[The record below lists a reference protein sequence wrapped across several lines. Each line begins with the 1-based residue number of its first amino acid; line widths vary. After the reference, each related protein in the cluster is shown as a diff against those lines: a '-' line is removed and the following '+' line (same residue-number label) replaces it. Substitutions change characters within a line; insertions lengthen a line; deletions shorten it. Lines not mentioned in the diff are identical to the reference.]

1 MAYTALARANV
12 TIELFENEDKYEAV
26 VVSTNGVILQPYDTS
41 TTLIGTVLKN
51 NIDITK
57 NVKNIKWTK
66 WNPTSDNLLEC
77 EDWNKLHTGSSTIT
91 VSKEDVDSKSIFTFE
106 AYDNKDNLLCSAS
119 ISIIDINDLLASTVK
134 PINPYVGQ
142 LWIDDSTDPATL
154 YIWNGYKWVV
164 SGAVGAVVKN
174 LLKNTGF
181 LFNCDKWDIVGDTR
195 LMYTP
200 TTHDY
205 LDHRFLKL
213 NSDELVDSTRGI
225 SQTTTDYIAPKSNYS
240 FQMLYYSKEDSQS
253 YSNNINIEIYS
264 VDSSNNKMQIYSN
277 TITAEEKLKKLFVR
291 FKSLDNTKH
300 FMVKITGENKYRFDF
315 NIAEPCLYNTH
326 NEYPWT
332 IHPSDNGLS
341 LDQETLWN
349 IFSNNNTAQGIFSIK
364 NKLTGQLDYY
374 INATYIGAG
383 KMKAEYLDAYNLRV
397 LRKDDNTTTLE
408 ITDNGDV
415 NLRVNTLIINS
426 ANKTIEDMIS
436 QIYID
441 QSKIEL
447 KIENYKEELS
457 SKITQTAE
465 QIRAEVKDAKEDL
478 ESSITQTATEIRA
491 EVKDIND
498 GLNSTIS
505 QTATEIR
512 AEIKNVNDNLNST
525 ISQTAEQ
532 IRAEVKDV
540 DENLTS
546 AITQTASQ
554 IRAEVS
560 DVDNRLTSS
569 ITQTATNIRSEVSSL
584 DEKLTSNITQTAKE
598 INLKVEDNTKNINSL
613 IGVTADG
620 IYLDS
625 NGSLVNIN
633 GDSVTIKSEN
643 VTVDA
648 SNIHLEGYTTI
659 NKGFSIDKE
668 GNMTANNGVF
678 KGTISGKIPA
688 LEELISGSGNFLVN
702 KNGILEAQEA
712 IIHGSITAGSTITG
726 STIRNTTRTFEID
739 REGNIRGGSININ
752 DKFKVDKL
760 GNMTATS
767 ANIVGNIN
775 AGSVVNGATIYIPGK
790 DDGYAEY
797 IYDITL
803 ENGYM
808 KMANRLTPNDRYL
821 TIRSNELNNSSITEV
836 NDSNNNYKYNIYG
849 SMTLSDRQLTFTEKH
864 YDKYYGDPY
873 NKYDTYTYTSWSTD
887 HFEINDGFVRGKDL
901 ICINDIKH
909 QSDANYEDPDNGD
922 IIYKGESNTF
932 IADHFDKGYNTI
944 GDFSGSGINKG
955 HGVITLGDCVIIY
968 GSTTFENLSPDT
980 SYNKDINFEDI
991 KEYVLSSAPL
1001 SDAPFITT
1009 TVSSYTPSAF
1019 SCSVSDVTKT
1029 GFTLYCN
1036 SLYGSPATIYWMAI
1050 GPCQTNVFAYKIY
1063 ENFTSF
1069 STFTM
1074 VDGAYDPD
1082 TPRVF
1087 Y

>member
-26 VVSTNGVILQPYDTS
+26 VVSTNGIILQPYDTS

-57 NVKNIKWTK
+57 NIKNIKWTK

-106 AYDNKDNLLCSAS
+106 AYDNRDNLLCSAS
-119 ISIIDINDLLASTVK
+119 ISIIDINDLLASTAK
-134 PINPYVGQ
+134 PDNPYVGQ
-142 LWIDDSTDPATL
+142 LWIDDATDPATL
-154 YIWNGYKWVV
+154 YVWNGYKWVV
-164 SGAVGAVVKN
+164 SGAVGAMVKN

-200 TTHDY
+200 TPHDY

-213 NSDELVDSTRGI
+213 NSDELVDSVRGI
-225 SQTTTDYIAPKSNYS
+225 SQTTTDYIVPKSNYS

-253 YSNNINIEIYS
+253 YSNDINIEIYS
-264 VDSSNNKMQIYSN
+264 IDSSYNKTQVYSN
-277 TITAEEKLKKLFVR
+277 TITAEEKLKKLYAR
-291 FKSLDNTKH
+291 FKSLDNTKY
-300 FMVKITGENKYRFDF
+300 FMVKITGENKHRFDF

-332 IHPSDNGLS
+332 THPSDDGINLT
-341 LDQETLWN
+341 QENLWN
-349 IFSNNNTAQGIFSIK
+349 ILSNNNTVKGITSIK
-364 NKLTGQLDYY
+364 NPITGQLDYY
-374 INATYIGAG
+374 INADAINAG
-383 KMKAEYLDAYNLRV
+383 QIKAQYMNMYGLTV
-397 LRKDDNTTTLE
+397 TRKDDPTIKTFEITEDGKVNMTVEELRIGSSNKTLEDYINTEITVDGDSIKTALRNEFNTQFTEINTTIGGVSTRVENLEDDTKTLFD
-408 ITDNGDV
+408 ITDKGVYIEVGSDGSSTLVDV
-415 NLRVNTLIINS
+415 NNNS
-426 ANKTIEDMIS
+426 FNIS
-436 QIYID
+436 T
-441 QSKIEL
+441 
-447 KIENYKEELS
+447 EN
-457 SKITQTAE
+457 
-465 QIRAEVKDAKEDL
+465 
-478 ESSITQTATEIRA
+478 
-491 EVKDIND
+491 
-498 GLNSTIS
+498 
-505 QTATEIR
+505 
-512 AEIKNVNDNLNST
+512 IK
-525 ISQTAEQ
+525 
-532 IRAEVKDV
+532 
-540 DENLTS
+540 
-546 AITQTASQ
+546 
-554 IRAEVS
+554 
-560 DVDNRLTSS
+560 
-569 ITQTATNIRSEVSSL
+569 
-584 DEKLTSNITQTAKE
+584 
-598 INLKVEDNTKNINSL
+598 
-613 IGVTADG
+613 
-620 IYLDS
+620 
-625 NGSLVNIN
+625 
-633 GDSVTIKSEN
+633 
-643 VTVDA
+643 
-648 SNIHLEGYTTI
+648 LEGYTTI
-659 NKGFSIDKE
+659 NGGFSVDLD
-668 GNMTANNGVF
+668 GNMTANNGTF
-678 KGTISGKIPA
+678 SGTIIASTIKSDDTDNPQFSLTSDGVLRANNVYVKGEISGTIPD
-688 LEELISGSGNFLVN
+688 LDKLISESGNFIVN
-702 KNGILEAQEA
+702 ENGILEANEA
-712 IIHGSITAGSTITG
+712 IIHGNITAGSTITG
-726 STIRNTTRTFEID
+726 STIRNSSRTFEID

-752 DKFKVDKL
+752 DKFKVDRL
-760 GNMTATS
+760 GNMEATS

-775 AGSVVNGATIYIPGK
+775 AGSVVNGATIYVPGK
-790 DDGYAEY
+790 DDGYAEF

-821 TIRSNELNNSSITEV
+821 LMRSNELNNSSITEI
-836 NDSNNNYKYNIYG
+836 NSFDETYMYSIYG
-849 SMTLSDRQLTFTEKH
+849 SLSLTDRRLSFTEKRF
-864 YDKYYGDPY
+864 DKYYGDPY
-873 NKYDTYTYTSWSTD
+873 DKYDTYTYTMWNTD

-909 QSDANYEDPDNGD
+909 QPDADYEDPNNGD

>member
-57 NVKNIKWTK
+57 NIKNIKWTK

-106 AYDNKDNLLCSAS
+106 AYDNRDDLLCSAS
-119 ISIIDINDLLASTVK
+119 ISIIDINDLLASTAK
-134 PINPYVGQ
+134 PNNPYVGQ
-142 LWIDDSTDPATL
+142 LWIDDTTDPATL
-154 YIWNGYKWVV
+154 YVWNGYKWVV
-164 SGAVGAVVKN
+164 SGAVGAMVKN

-200 TTHDY
+200 TPHDY

-213 NSDELVDSTRGI
+213 NSDELVDSVRGI
-225 SQTTTDYIAPKSNYS
+225 SQITTDYIVPKSNYS

-253 YSNNINIEIYS
+253 YSNDINIEIYS
-264 VDSSNNKMQIYSN
+264 VDSSNNKIQVYSN
-277 TITAEEKLKKLFVR
+277 TITAEEKLKKLYAR
-291 FKSLDNTKH
+291 FKSLDNTKY
-300 FMVKITGENKYRFDF
+300 FMVKITGENKHRFDF

-332 IHPSDNGLS
+332 THPSDDGINLT
-341 LDQETLWN
+341 QENLWN
-349 IFSNNNTAQGIFSIK
+349 ILSNNNTVKGITSIK
-364 NKLTGQLDYY
+364 NPITGQLDYY
-374 INATYIGAG
+374 INADAINAG
-383 KMKAEYLDAYNLRV
+383 QIKAQYMNMYGLTV
-397 LRKDDNTTTLE
+397 TRKDDPSIKTFEITEDGKVNMTVEELRIGSSNKTLEDYINTEITVDGDSIKTALRNEFNTQFTEINTTIGGVSTRVENLEDDTKTLFD
-408 ITDNGDV
+408 ITDKGVYIEVGSDGSSTLVDV
-415 NLRVNTLIINS
+415 NNNS
-426 ANKTIEDMIS
+426 FNIS
-436 QIYID
+436 T
-441 QSKIEL
+441 
-447 KIENYKEELS
+447 EN
-457 SKITQTAE
+457 
-465 QIRAEVKDAKEDL
+465 
-478 ESSITQTATEIRA
+478 
-491 EVKDIND
+491 
-498 GLNSTIS
+498 
-505 QTATEIR
+505 
-512 AEIKNVNDNLNST
+512 IK
-525 ISQTAEQ
+525 
-532 IRAEVKDV
+532 
-540 DENLTS
+540 
-546 AITQTASQ
+546 
-554 IRAEVS
+554 
-560 DVDNRLTSS
+560 
-569 ITQTATNIRSEVSSL
+569 
-584 DEKLTSNITQTAKE
+584 
-598 INLKVEDNTKNINSL
+598 
-613 IGVTADG
+613 
-620 IYLDS
+620 
-625 NGSLVNIN
+625 
-633 GDSVTIKSEN
+633 
-643 VTVDA
+643 
-648 SNIHLEGYTTI
+648 LEGYTTI
-659 NKGFSIDKE
+659 NGGFSVDLD
-668 GNMTANNGVF
+668 GNMTANNGTF
-678 KGTISGKIPA
+678 SGTIIASTIKSDDTDNPQFSLTSDGVLRANNVYVKGEISGTIPN
-688 LEELISGSGNFLVN
+688 LDKLISESGNFIVN
-702 KNGILEAQEA
+702 ENGILEANEA
-712 IIHGSITAGSTITG
+712 IIHGNITAGSTITG
-726 STIRNTTRTFEID
+726 STIRNSSRTFEID

-752 DKFKVDKL
+752 DKFKVDRL
-760 GNMTATS
+760 GNMEATS

-775 AGSVVNGATIYIPGK
+775 AGSVINGATIYIPGK
-790 DDGYAEY
+790 DDGYAEF

-821 TIRSNELNNSSITEV
+821 LMRSNELNNSSITEM
-836 NDSNNNYKYNIYG
+836 NSFDETYMYSIYG
-849 SMTLSDRQLTFTEKH
+849 SLSLTDRRLSFTEKRF
-864 YDKYYGDPY
+864 DKYYGDPY
-873 NKYDTYTYTSWSTD
+873 DKYDTYTYTMWNTD

-922 IIYKGESNTF
+922 VIYKGESNTF

>member
-106 AYDNKDNLLCSAS
+106 AYDNRDNLLCSAS

-195 LMYTP
+195 LIYTP
-200 TTHDY
+200 TPHDY
-205 LDHRFLKL
+205 LEHRFLKL

-264 VDSSNNKMQIYSN
+264 IDSFNNKMQIYSN

-291 FKSLDNTKH
+291 FKSLDNTKY
-300 FMVKITGENKYRFDF
+300 FMVKITGENKHRFDF

-332 IHPSDNGLS
+332 IHPSDNGLD
-341 LDQETLWN
+341 LDQEALWN

-441 QSKIEL
+441 QNKIEL

-465 QIRAEVKDAKEDL
+465 QIRAEVKDAKDDL

-491 EVKDIND
+491 EV
-498 GLNSTIS
+498 
-505 QTATEIR
+505 
-512 AEIKNVNDNLNST
+512 KNVNDNLNST

-540 DENLTS
+540 DKNLTS

-560 DVDNRLTSS
+560 DVDKKLTSS
-569 ITQTATNIRSEVSSL
+569 ITQTATDIRSEVSSL

-613 IGVTADG
+613 IGITADG

-702 KNGILEAQEA
+702 KNGILEANEA
-712 IIHGSITAGSTITG
+712 IIHGNITAGSTITG
-726 STIRNTTRTFEID
+726 STIRNATRTFEID

-752 DKFKVDKL
+752 DKFKVDRL

-775 AGSVVNGATIYIPGK
+775 AGSVINGATIYIPGK
-790 DDGYAEY
+790 DDGYAEF

-808 KMANRLTPNDRYL
+808 KMSNRLTPNDRYL

-836 NDSNNNYKYNIYG
+836 NDSNNNYKYSIYG
-849 SMTLSDRQLTFTEKH
+849 SMTLSDRRLTFTEKH

-887 HFEINDGFVRGKDL
+887 HFEINDGFIRGKDL

-909 QSDANYEDPDNGD
+909 QPDADYEDPNNGD

-968 GSTTFENLSPDT
+968 GSTTFEDLSPDT

-991 KEYVLSSAPL
+991 KEYMLSSAPL

-1036 SLYGSPATIYWMAI
+1036 SLYGSPATIYWIAI

>member
-57 NVKNIKWTK
+57 NIKNIKWTK

-106 AYDNKDNLLCSAS
+106 AYDNRDDLLCSAS
-119 ISIIDINDLLASTVK
+119 ISIIDINDLLASTAK
-134 PINPYVGQ
+134 PNNPYVGQ
-142 LWIDDSTDPATL
+142 LWIDDTTDPATL
-154 YIWNGYKWVV
+154 YVWNGYKWVV
-164 SGAVGAVVKN
+164 SGAVGAMVKN

-200 TTHDY
+200 TPHDY

-213 NSDELVDSTRGI
+213 NSDELVDSVRGI
-225 SQTTTDYIAPKSNYS
+225 SQITTDYIVPKSNYS

-253 YSNNINIEIYS
+253 YSNDINIEIYS
-264 VDSSNNKMQIYSN
+264 VDSSNNKIQVYSN
-277 TITAEEKLKKLFVR
+277 TITAEEKLKKLYAR
-291 FKSLDNTKH
+291 FKSLDNTKY
-300 FMVKITGENKYRFDF
+300 FMVKITGENKHRFDF

-332 IHPSDNGLS
+332 THPSDDGINLT
-341 LDQETLWN
+341 QENLWN
-349 IFSNNNTAQGIFSIK
+349 ILSNNNTVKGITSIK
-364 NKLTGQLDYY
+364 NPITGQLDYY
-374 INATYIGAG
+374 INADAINAG
-383 KMKAEYLDAYNLRV
+383 QIKAQYMNMYGLTV
-397 LRKDDNTTTLE
+397 TRKDDPSIKTFEITEDGKVNMTVEELRIGSSNKTLEDYINTEITVDGDSIKTALRNEFNTQFTEINTTIGGVSTRVENLEDDTKTLFD
-408 ITDNGDV
+408 ITDKGVYIEVGSDGSSTLVDV
-415 NLRVNTLIINS
+415 NNNS
-426 ANKTIEDMIS
+426 FNIS
-436 QIYID
+436 T
-441 QSKIEL
+441 
-447 KIENYKEELS
+447 EN
-457 SKITQTAE
+457 
-465 QIRAEVKDAKEDL
+465 
-478 ESSITQTATEIRA
+478 
-491 EVKDIND
+491 
-498 GLNSTIS
+498 
-505 QTATEIR
+505 
-512 AEIKNVNDNLNST
+512 IK
-525 ISQTAEQ
+525 
-532 IRAEVKDV
+532 
-540 DENLTS
+540 
-546 AITQTASQ
+546 
-554 IRAEVS
+554 
-560 DVDNRLTSS
+560 
-569 ITQTATNIRSEVSSL
+569 
-584 DEKLTSNITQTAKE
+584 
-598 INLKVEDNTKNINSL
+598 
-613 IGVTADG
+613 
-620 IYLDS
+620 
-625 NGSLVNIN
+625 
-633 GDSVTIKSEN
+633 
-643 VTVDA
+643 
-648 SNIHLEGYTTI
+648 LEGYTTI
-659 NKGFSIDKE
+659 NGGFSVDLD
-668 GNMTANNGVF
+668 GNMTANNGTF
-678 KGTISGKIPA
+678 SGTIIASTIKSDDTDNPQFSLTSDGILRANNVYVKGEISGTIPD
-688 LEELISGSGNFLVN
+688 LDKLISESGNFIVN
-702 KNGILEAQEA
+702 ENGILEANEA
-712 IIHGSITAGSTITG
+712 IIHGNITAGSTITG
-726 STIRNTTRTFEID
+726 STIRNSSRTFEID

-752 DKFKVDKL
+752 DKFKVDRL
-760 GNMTATS
+760 GNMEATS

-775 AGSVVNGATIYIPGK
+775 AGSVINGATIYIPGK
-790 DDGYAEY
+790 DDGYAEF

-821 TIRSNELNNSSITEV
+821 LMRSNELNNSSITEM
-836 NDSNNNYKYNIYG
+836 NSFDETYMYSIYG
-849 SMTLSDRQLTFTEKH
+849 SLSLTDRRLSFTEKRF
-864 YDKYYGDPY
+864 DKYYGDPY
-873 NKYDTYTYTSWSTD
+873 DKYDTYTYTMWNTD

-922 IIYKGESNTF
+922 VIYKGESNTF

>member
-26 VVSTNGVILQPYDTS
+26 VVSTNGIILQPYDTS

-57 NVKNIKWTK
+57 NIKNIKWTK

-106 AYDNKDNLLCSAS
+106 AYDNKDDLLCSAS
-119 ISIIDINDLLASTVK
+119 ISIIDVNDLLASTVK
-134 PINPYVGQ
+134 PDNPYVGQ
-142 LWIDDSTDPATL
+142 LWIDDATDPATL
-154 YIWNGYKWVV
+154 YVWNGYKWVV
-164 SGAVGAVVKN
+164 SGAVGAMVKN

-200 TTHDY
+200 TPHDY

-213 NSDELVDSTRGI
+213 NSDELVDSVRGI
-225 SQTTTDYIAPKSNYS
+225 SQITTDYIVPKSDYS

-253 YSNNINIEIYS
+253 YSNDINIEIYS
-264 VDSSNNKMQIYSN
+264 VDSSNNKMQVYSN
-277 TITAEEKLKKLFVR
+277 TITAEEKLKKLYAR
-291 FKSLDNTKH
+291 FKSLDNTKY
-300 FMVKITGENKYRFDF
+300 FMVKITGENKHRFDF

-332 IHPSDNGLS
+332 THPSDDGINLT
-341 LDQETLWN
+341 QENLWN
-349 IFSNNNTAQGIFSIK
+349 ILSNNNTVKGITSIK
-364 NKLTGQLDYY
+364 NPITGQLDYY
-374 INATYIGAG
+374 INADAINAG
-383 KMKAEYLDAYNLRV
+383 QIKAQYMNMYGLTV
-397 LRKDDNTTTLE
+397 TRKDDPSIKTFEITEDGKVNMTVEELRIGSSNKTLEDYINTEITVDGDSIKTALRNEFNTQFTEINTTIGGVSTRVENLEDDTKTLFD
-408 ITDNGDV
+408 ITDKGVYIEVGSDGSSTLVDV
-415 NLRVNTLIINS
+415 NNNS
-426 ANKTIEDMIS
+426 FNIS
-436 QIYID
+436 T
-441 QSKIEL
+441 
-447 KIENYKEELS
+447 EN
-457 SKITQTAE
+457 
-465 QIRAEVKDAKEDL
+465 
-478 ESSITQTATEIRA
+478 
-491 EVKDIND
+491 
-498 GLNSTIS
+498 
-505 QTATEIR
+505 
-512 AEIKNVNDNLNST
+512 IK
-525 ISQTAEQ
+525 
-532 IRAEVKDV
+532 
-540 DENLTS
+540 
-546 AITQTASQ
+546 
-554 IRAEVS
+554 
-560 DVDNRLTSS
+560 
-569 ITQTATNIRSEVSSL
+569 
-584 DEKLTSNITQTAKE
+584 
-598 INLKVEDNTKNINSL
+598 
-613 IGVTADG
+613 
-620 IYLDS
+620 
-625 NGSLVNIN
+625 
-633 GDSVTIKSEN
+633 
-643 VTVDA
+643 
-648 SNIHLEGYTTI
+648 LEGYTTI
-659 NKGFSIDKE
+659 NGGFSVDLD
-668 GNMTANNGVF
+668 GNMTANNGTF
-678 KGTISGKIPA
+678 SGTIIASTIKSDDTDNPQFSLTSDGVLRANNVYVKGEISGTIPD
-688 LEELISGSGNFLVN
+688 LDKLISESGNFIVN
-702 KNGILEAQEA
+702 ENGILEANEA
-712 IIHGSITAGSTITG
+712 IIHGNITAGSTITG
-726 STIRNTTRTFEID
+726 STIRNATRTFEID

-752 DKFKVDKL
+752 DKFKVDRL
-760 GNMTATS
+760 GNMEATS

-775 AGSVVNGATIYIPGK
+775 AGSVINGATIYIPGK
-790 DDGYAEY
+790 DDGYAEF

-821 TIRSNELNNSSITEV
+821 LMRSNELNNSSITEM
-836 NDSNNNYKYNIYG
+836 NSFDETYMYSIYG
-849 SMTLSDRQLTFTEKH
+849 SLSLTDRRLSFTEKRF
-864 YDKYYGDPY
+864 DKYYGDPY
-873 NKYDTYTYTSWSTD
+873 DKYDTYTYTMWNTD

-922 IIYKGESNTF
+922 VIYKGESNTF

-968 GSTTFENLSPDT
+968 GSTTFEDLSPDT

-991 KEYVLSSAPL
+991 KEYMLSSAPL

-1036 SLYGSPATIYWMAI
+1036 SLYGSSATIYWMAI

>member
-57 NVKNIKWTK
+57 NIKNIKWTK

-106 AYDNKDNLLCSAS
+106 AYDNKDDLLCSAS
-119 ISIIDINDLLASTVK
+119 ISIIDINDLLASTAK
-134 PINPYVGQ
+134 PDNPYVGQ
-142 LWIDDSTDPATL
+142 LWIDDATDPATL
-154 YIWNGYKWVV
+154 YVWNGYKWVV
-164 SGAVGAVVKN
+164 SGAVGAMVKN

-200 TTHDY
+200 TPHSY

-213 NSDELVDSTRGI
+213 NSDELVDSVRGI
-225 SQTTTDYIAPKSNYS
+225 SQITTDYIVPKSNYS

-253 YSNNINIEIYS
+253 YSNDINIEIYS
-264 VDSSNNKMQIYSN
+264 IDSSNNKMQVYSN
-277 TITAEEKLKKLFVR
+277 TITAEEKLKKLYAR
-291 FKSLDNTKH
+291 FKSLDNTKY
-300 FMVKITGENKYRFDF
+300 FMVKITGENKHRFDF

-332 IHPSDNGLS
+332 THPSDDSINLT
-341 LDQETLWN
+341 QENLWN
-349 IFSNNNTAQGIFSIK
+349 ILSNNNTVKGITSIK
-364 NKLTGQLDYY
+364 NPITGQLDYY
-374 INATYIGAG
+374 INADAINAG
-383 KMKAEYLDAYNLRV
+383 QIKAQYMNMYGLTV
-397 LRKDDNTTTLE
+397 TRKDDPTIKTFEITEDGKVNMTVEELRIGSSNKTLEDYINTEITVDGDSIKTALRNEFNTQFTEINTTIGGVSTRVENLEDDTKTLFD
-408 ITDNGDV
+408 ITDKGVYIEVGSDGSSTLVDV
-415 NLRVNTLIINS
+415 NNNS
-426 ANKTIEDMIS
+426 FNIS
-436 QIYID
+436 T
-441 QSKIEL
+441 
-447 KIENYKEELS
+447 EN
-457 SKITQTAE
+457 
-465 QIRAEVKDAKEDL
+465 
-478 ESSITQTATEIRA
+478 
-491 EVKDIND
+491 
-498 GLNSTIS
+498 
-505 QTATEIR
+505 
-512 AEIKNVNDNLNST
+512 IK
-525 ISQTAEQ
+525 
-532 IRAEVKDV
+532 
-540 DENLTS
+540 
-546 AITQTASQ
+546 
-554 IRAEVS
+554 
-560 DVDNRLTSS
+560 
-569 ITQTATNIRSEVSSL
+569 
-584 DEKLTSNITQTAKE
+584 
-598 INLKVEDNTKNINSL
+598 
-613 IGVTADG
+613 
-620 IYLDS
+620 
-625 NGSLVNIN
+625 
-633 GDSVTIKSEN
+633 
-643 VTVDA
+643 
-648 SNIHLEGYTTI
+648 LEGYTTI
-659 NKGFSIDKE
+659 NGGFSVDLD
-668 GNMTANNGVF
+668 GNMTANNGTF
-678 KGTISGKIPA
+678 SGTIIASTIKSDDTDNPQFSLTSDGVLRANNVYVKGEISGTIPD
-688 LEELISGSGNFLVN
+688 LDKLISESGNFIVN
-702 KNGILEAQEA
+702 ENGILEANEA
-712 IIHGSITAGSTITG
+712 IIHGNITAGSTITG
-726 STIRNTTRTFEID
+726 STIRNATRTFEID

-752 DKFKVDKL
+752 DKFKVDRL
-760 GNMTATS
+760 GNMEATS

-775 AGSVVNGATIYIPGK
+775 AGSVINGATIYIPGK

-821 TIRSNELNNSSITEV
+821 LMRSNELNNSSITEM
-836 NDSNNNYKYNIYG
+836 NSFDETYMYSIYG
-849 SMTLSDRQLTFTEKH
+849 SLSLTDRRLSFTERH
-864 YDKYYGDPY
+864 FDKYYGDPY
-873 NKYDTYTYTSWSTD
+873 DKYDTYTYTMWNTD

-922 IIYKGESNTF
+922 VIYKGESNTF

-1082 TPRVF
+1082 ACRVF

>member
-26 VVSTNGVILQPYDTS
+26 VVSTNGIILQPYDTS

-57 NVKNIKWTK
+57 NIKNIKWTK

-106 AYDNKDNLLCSAS
+106 AYDNRDNLLCSAS
-119 ISIIDINDLLASTVK
+119 ISIIDINDLLASTAK
-134 PINPYVGQ
+134 PNNPYVGQ
-142 LWIDDSTDPATL
+142 LWIDDTTDPATL
-154 YIWNGYKWVV
+154 YVWNGYKWIV
-164 SGAVGAVVKN
+164 SGAVGAMVKN

-200 TTHDY
+200 TPHDY

-225 SQTTTDYIAPKSNYS
+225 AQTTTDYIVPKSNYS

-264 VDSSNNKMQIYSN
+264 VDSSNNKIQVYSN
-277 TITAEEKLKKLFVR
+277 TITAEEKLKKLYAR
-291 FKSLDNTKH
+291 FKSLDNTKY
-300 FMVKITGENKYRFDF
+300 FMVKITGENKHRFDF

-332 IHPSDNGLS
+332 THPSDDGINLT
-341 LDQETLWN
+341 QENLWN
-349 IFSNNNTAQGIFSIK
+349 ILSNNNTVKGITSIK
-364 NKLTGQLDYY
+364 NPITGQLDYY
-374 INATYIGAG
+374 INADAINAG
-383 KMKAEYLDAYNLRV
+383 QIKAQYMNMYGLTV
-397 LRKDDNTTTLE
+397 TRKDDPSIKTFEITEDGKVNMAVEELRIGSSNKTLEDYINTEITVDGDNIKTALRNEFNTQFTEINTTIGGVSTRVENLEDDTKTLFD
-408 ITDNGDV
+408 ITDKGVYIEVGSDGSSTLVDV
-415 NLRVNTLIINS
+415 NNNS
-426 ANKTIEDMIS
+426 FNIS
-436 QIYID
+436 T
-441 QSKIEL
+441 
-447 KIENYKEELS
+447 EN
-457 SKITQTAE
+457 
-465 QIRAEVKDAKEDL
+465 
-478 ESSITQTATEIRA
+478 
-491 EVKDIND
+491 
-498 GLNSTIS
+498 
-505 QTATEIR
+505 
-512 AEIKNVNDNLNST
+512 IK
-525 ISQTAEQ
+525 
-532 IRAEVKDV
+532 
-540 DENLTS
+540 
-546 AITQTASQ
+546 
-554 IRAEVS
+554 
-560 DVDNRLTSS
+560 
-569 ITQTATNIRSEVSSL
+569 
-584 DEKLTSNITQTAKE
+584 
-598 INLKVEDNTKNINSL
+598 
-613 IGVTADG
+613 
-620 IYLDS
+620 
-625 NGSLVNIN
+625 
-633 GDSVTIKSEN
+633 
-643 VTVDA
+643 
-648 SNIHLEGYTTI
+648 LEGYTTI
-659 NKGFSIDKE
+659 NGGFSVDLD
-668 GNMTANNGVF
+668 GNMTANNGTF
-678 KGTISGKIPA
+678 SGTIIASTIKSDDTDNPQFSLTSDGVLRANNVYVKGEISGTIPN
-688 LEELISGSGNFLVN
+688 LDKLISESGNFIVN
-702 KNGILEAQEA
+702 ENGILEANEA
-712 IIHGSITAGSTITG
+712 IIHGNITAGSTITG
-726 STIRNTTRTFEID
+726 STIRNSSRTFEID

-752 DKFKVDKL
+752 DKFKVDRL
-760 GNMTATS
+760 GNMEATS

-775 AGSVVNGATIYIPGK
+775 AGSVVNGATIYVPGK
-790 DDGYAEY
+790 DDGYAEF

-821 TIRSNELNNSSITEV
+821 LMRSNELNNSSITEM
-836 NDSNNNYKYNIYG
+836 NSFDETYMYSIYG
-849 SMTLSDRQLTFTEKH
+849 SLSLTDRRLSFTEKH
-864 YDKYYGDPY
+864 FDKYYGNPY
-873 NKYDTYTYTSWSTD
+873 DKYDTYTYTMWNTD

-922 IIYKGESNTF
+922 VIYKGESNTF

-980 SYNKDINFEDI
+980 SYNKYINFEDI

-1036 SLYGSPATIYWMAI
+1036 SLYGSPTTIYWMAI

>member
-57 NVKNIKWTK
+57 NIKNIKWTK

-106 AYDNKDNLLCSAS
+106 AYDNKDDLLCSAS
-119 ISIIDINDLLASTVK
+119 ISIIDINDLLASTAK
-134 PINPYVGQ
+134 PNNPYVGQ
-142 LWIDDSTDPATL
+142 LWIDDTTDPATL
-154 YIWNGYKWVV
+154 YVWNGYKWVV
-164 SGAVGAVVKN
+164 SCAVVAMVKN

-200 TTHDY
+200 TPHDY

-213 NSDELVDSTRGI
+213 NSDELVDSVRGI
-225 SQTTTDYIAPKSNYS
+225 SQITTDYIVPKSDYS

-253 YSNNINIEIYS
+253 YSNDINIEIYS
-264 VDSSNNKMQIYSN
+264 IDSSYNKTQVYSN
-277 TITAEEKLKKLFVR
+277 TITAEEKLKKLYAR
-291 FKSLDNTKH
+291 FKSLDNTKY
-300 FMVKITGENKYRFDF
+300 FMVKITGENKHRFDF

-332 IHPSDNGLS
+332 THPSDDGINLT
-341 LDQETLWN
+341 QENLWN
-349 IFSNNNTAQGIFSIK
+349 ILSNNNTVKGITSIK
-364 NKLTGQLDYY
+364 NPITGQLDYY
-374 INATYIGAG
+374 INADAINAG
-383 KMKAEYLDAYNLRV
+383 QIKAQYMNMYGLTV
-397 LRKDDNTTTLE
+397 TRKDDPSIKTFEITEDGKVNMTVEELRIGSSNKTLEDYINTEITVDGDSIKTALRNEFNTQFTEINTTIGGVSTRVENLEDDTKTLFD
-408 ITDNGDV
+408 ITDKGVYIEVGSDGSSTLVDV
-415 NLRVNTLIINS
+415 NNNS
-426 ANKTIEDMIS
+426 FNIS
-436 QIYID
+436 T
-441 QSKIEL
+441 
-447 KIENYKEELS
+447 EN
-457 SKITQTAE
+457 
-465 QIRAEVKDAKEDL
+465 
-478 ESSITQTATEIRA
+478 
-491 EVKDIND
+491 
-498 GLNSTIS
+498 
-505 QTATEIR
+505 
-512 AEIKNVNDNLNST
+512 IK
-525 ISQTAEQ
+525 
-532 IRAEVKDV
+532 
-540 DENLTS
+540 
-546 AITQTASQ
+546 
-554 IRAEVS
+554 
-560 DVDNRLTSS
+560 
-569 ITQTATNIRSEVSSL
+569 
-584 DEKLTSNITQTAKE
+584 
-598 INLKVEDNTKNINSL
+598 
-613 IGVTADG
+613 
-620 IYLDS
+620 
-625 NGSLVNIN
+625 
-633 GDSVTIKSEN
+633 
-643 VTVDA
+643 
-648 SNIHLEGYTTI
+648 LEGYTTI
-659 NKGFSIDKE
+659 NGGFSVDLD
-668 GNMTANNGVF
+668 GNMTANNGTF
-678 KGTISGKIPA
+678 SGTIIASTIKSDDTDNPQFSLTSDGVLRANNVYVKGEISGTIPN
-688 LEELISGSGNFLVN
+688 LDKLISESGNFIVN
-702 KNGILEAQEA
+702 ENGILEANEA
-712 IIHGSITAGSTITG
+712 IIHGNITAGSTITG
-726 STIRNTTRTFEID
+726 ASIRNSTRTFEID

-760 GNMTATS
+760 GNMEATS

-775 AGSVVNGATIYIPGK
+775 AGSVINGATIYIPGK
-790 DDGYAEY
+790 DDGYAEF

-821 TIRSNELNNSSITEV
+821 LMRSNELNNSSITEM
-836 NDSNNNYKYNIYG
+836 NSFDETYMYSIYG
-849 SMTLSDRQLTFTEKH
+849 SLSLTDRRLSFTERH
-864 YDKYYGDPY
+864 FDKYYGDPY
-873 NKYDTYTYTSWSTD
+873 DKYDTYTYTMWNTD

-901 ICINDIKH
+901 ICIDNIKH

-922 IIYKGESNTF
+922 VIYKGKSNTF

-991 KEYVLSSAPL
+991 KEYVLSSSPL

>member
-26 VVSTNGVILQPYDTS
+26 VVSTNGIILQPYDTS

-57 NVKNIKWTK
+57 NIKNIKWTK

-106 AYDNKDNLLCSAS
+106 AYNNRDDLLCSAS
-119 ISIIDINDLLASTVK
+119 ISIIDINDLLASTAK
-134 PINPYVGQ
+134 PNNPYVGQ
-142 LWIDDSTDPATL
+142 LWIDDTTDPATL
-154 YIWNGYKWVV
+154 YVWNGYKWVV
-164 SGAVGAVVKN
+164 SGAVGAMVKN

-200 TTHDY
+200 TPHSY

-213 NSDELVDSTRGI
+213 NSDELVDSVRGI
-225 SQTTTDYIAPKSNYS
+225 SQITTDYIVPKSNYS

-253 YSNNINIEIYS
+253 YSNDINIEIYS
-264 VDSSNNKMQIYSN
+264 IDSSYNKTQVYSN
-277 TITAEEKLKKLFVR
+277 TITAEEKLKKLYAR
-291 FKSLDNTKH
+291 FKSLDNTKY
-300 FMVKITGENKYRFDF
+300 FMVKITGENKHRFDF

-332 IHPSDNGLS
+332 THPSDDGINLT
-341 LDQETLWN
+341 QENLWN
-349 IFSNNNTAQGIFSIK
+349 ILSNNNTVKGITSIK
-364 NKLTGQLDYY
+364 NPITGQLDYY
-374 INATYIGAG
+374 INADAINAG
-383 KMKAEYLDAYNLRV
+383 QIKAQYMNMYGLTV
-397 LRKDDNTTTLE
+397 TRKDDPSIKTFEITEDGKVNMTVEELRIGSSNKTLEDYINTEITVDGDSIKTALRNEFNTQFTEINTTIGGVSTRVENLEDDTKTLFD
-408 ITDNGDV
+408 ITDKGVYIEVGSDGSSTLVDV
-415 NLRVNTLIINS
+415 NNNS
-426 ANKTIEDMIS
+426 FNIS
-436 QIYID
+436 T
-441 QSKIEL
+441 
-447 KIENYKEELS
+447 EN
-457 SKITQTAE
+457 
-465 QIRAEVKDAKEDL
+465 
-478 ESSITQTATEIRA
+478 
-491 EVKDIND
+491 
-498 GLNSTIS
+498 
-505 QTATEIR
+505 
-512 AEIKNVNDNLNST
+512 IK
-525 ISQTAEQ
+525 
-532 IRAEVKDV
+532 
-540 DENLTS
+540 
-546 AITQTASQ
+546 
-554 IRAEVS
+554 
-560 DVDNRLTSS
+560 
-569 ITQTATNIRSEVSSL
+569 
-584 DEKLTSNITQTAKE
+584 
-598 INLKVEDNTKNINSL
+598 
-613 IGVTADG
+613 
-620 IYLDS
+620 
-625 NGSLVNIN
+625 
-633 GDSVTIKSEN
+633 
-643 VTVDA
+643 
-648 SNIHLEGYTTI
+648 LEGYTTI
-659 NKGFSIDKE
+659 NGGFSVDLD
-668 GNMTANNGVF
+668 GNMTANNGTF
-678 KGTISGKIPA
+678 SGTIIASTIKSDDTDNPQFSLTSDGVLRANNVYVKGEISGTIPD
-688 LEELISGSGNFLVN
+688 LDKLISESGNFIVN
-702 KNGILEAQEA
+702 ENGILEANEA
-712 IIHGSITAGSTITG
+712 IIHGNITAGSTITG
-726 STIRNTTRTFEID
+726 STIRNSSRTFEID

-752 DKFKVDKL
+752 DKFKVDRL
-760 GNMTATS
+760 GNMEATS

-775 AGSVVNGATIYIPGK
+775 AGSVINGATIYIPGK
-790 DDGYAEY
+790 DDGYAEF

-821 TIRSNELNNSSITEV
+821 LMRSNELNNSSITEM
-836 NDSNNNYKYNIYG
+836 NSFDETYMYSIYG
-849 SMTLSDRQLTFTEKH
+849 SLSLTDRRLSFTEKH
-864 YDKYYGDPY
+864 FDKYYGDPY
-873 NKYDTYTYTSWSTD
+873 DKYDTYTYTMWNTD

-922 IIYKGESNTF
+922 VIYKGESNTF

-991 KEYVLSSAPL
+991 KEYVLSSSPL

-1082 TPRVF
+1082 IPRVF

>member
-57 NVKNIKWTK
+57 NIKNIKWTK

-106 AYDNKDNLLCSAS
+106 AYDNRDNLLCSAS

-154 YIWNGYKWVV
+154 YVWNGYKWVV
-164 SGAVGAVVKN
+164 SGAVGAMVKN

-200 TTHDY
+200 TPHDY

-213 NSDELVDSTRGI
+213 NSDELVDSVRGI
-225 SQTTTDYIAPKSNYS
+225 SQITTDYIVPKSDYS

-253 YSNNINIEIYS
+253 YSNDINIEIYS
-264 VDSSNNKMQIYSN
+264 VDSSNNKIQVYSN
-277 TITAEEKLKKLFVR
+277 TITAEEKLKKLYAR
-291 FKSLDNTKH
+291 FKSLDNTKY
-300 FMVKITGENKYRFDF
+300 FMVKITGENKHRFDF

-332 IHPSDNGLS
+332 THPSDDGINLT
-341 LDQETLWN
+341 QENLWN
-349 IFSNNNTAQGIFSIK
+349 ILSNNNTVKGITSIK
-364 NKLTGQLDYY
+364 NPITGQLDYY
-374 INATYIGAG
+374 INADAINAG
-383 KMKAEYLDAYNLRV
+383 QIKAQYMNMYGLTV
-397 LRKDDNTTTLE
+397 TRKDDPSIKTFEITEDGKVNMTVEELRIGSSNKTLEDYINTEITVDGDSIKTALRNEFNTQFTEINTTIGGVSTRVENLEDDTKTLFD
-408 ITDNGDV
+408 ITDKGVYIEVGSDGSSTLVDV
-415 NLRVNTLIINS
+415 NNNS
-426 ANKTIEDMIS
+426 FNIS
-436 QIYID
+436 T
-441 QSKIEL
+441 
-447 KIENYKEELS
+447 EN
-457 SKITQTAE
+457 
-465 QIRAEVKDAKEDL
+465 
-478 ESSITQTATEIRA
+478 
-491 EVKDIND
+491 
-498 GLNSTIS
+498 
-505 QTATEIR
+505 
-512 AEIKNVNDNLNST
+512 IK
-525 ISQTAEQ
+525 
-532 IRAEVKDV
+532 
-540 DENLTS
+540 
-546 AITQTASQ
+546 
-554 IRAEVS
+554 
-560 DVDNRLTSS
+560 
-569 ITQTATNIRSEVSSL
+569 
-584 DEKLTSNITQTAKE
+584 
-598 INLKVEDNTKNINSL
+598 
-613 IGVTADG
+613 
-620 IYLDS
+620 
-625 NGSLVNIN
+625 
-633 GDSVTIKSEN
+633 
-643 VTVDA
+643 
-648 SNIHLEGYTTI
+648 LEGYTTI
-659 NKGFSIDKE
+659 NGGFSVDLD
-668 GNMTANNGVF
+668 GNMTANNGTF
-678 KGTISGKIPA
+678 SGTIIASTIKSDDTDNPQFSLTSDGVLRANNVYVKGEISGTIPD
-688 LEELISGSGNFLVN
+688 LDKLISESGNFIVN
-702 KNGILEAQEA
+702 ENGILEANEA
-712 IIHGSITAGSTITG
+712 IIHGNITAGSTITG
-726 STIRNTTRTFEID
+726 STIRNSSRTFEID

-752 DKFKVDKL
+752 DKFKVDRL
-760 GNMTATS
+760 GNMEATS

-775 AGSVVNGATIYIPGK
+775 AGSVINGATIYIPGK
-790 DDGYAEY
+790 DDGYAEF

-821 TIRSNELNNSSITEV
+821 LMRSNELNNSSITEI
-836 NDSNNNYKYNIYG
+836 NSFDETYMYSIYG
-849 SMTLSDRQLTFTEKH
+849 SLSLTDRRLSFTEKH
-864 YDKYYGDPY
+864 FDKYYGNPY
-873 NKYDTYTYTSWSTD
+873 DKYDTYTYTMWNTD

-922 IIYKGESNTF
+922 VIYKGKSNTF

-1036 SLYGSPATIYWMAI
+1036 SLYGSPVTIYWMAI

>member
-57 NVKNIKWTK
+57 NIKNIKWTK

-106 AYDNKDNLLCSAS
+106 AYDNKDDLLCSAS
-119 ISIIDINDLLASTVK
+119 ISIIDVNDLLASTVK
-134 PINPYVGQ
+134 PDNPYVGQ
-142 LWIDDSTDPATL
+142 LWIDDTTDPATL
-154 YIWNGYKWVV
+154 YVWNGYKWVV
-164 SGAVGAVVKN
+164 SGAVGAMVKN

-200 TTHDY
+200 TPHDY

-213 NSDELVDSTRGI
+213 NSDELVDSVRGI
-225 SQTTTDYIAPKSNYS
+225 SQTTTDYIVPKSNYS

-253 YSNNINIEIYS
+253 YSNDINIEIYS
-264 VDSSNNKMQIYSN
+264 VDSSNNKIQVYSN
-277 TITAEEKLKKLFVR
+277 TITAEEKLKKLYAR
-291 FKSLDNTKH
+291 FKSLDNTKY
-300 FMVKITGENKYRFDF
+300 FMVKITGENKHRFDF

-332 IHPSDNGLS
+332 THPSDDGINLT
-341 LDQETLWN
+341 QENLWN
-349 IFSNNNTAQGIFSIK
+349 ILSNNNTVKGITSIK
-364 NKLTGQLDYY
+364 NPITGQLDYY
-374 INATYIGAG
+374 INADAINAG
-383 KMKAEYLDAYNLRV
+383 QIKAQYMNMYGLTV
-397 LRKDDNTTTLE
+397 TRKDDPAIKTFEITEDGKVNMTVEELRIGSSNKTLEDYINTEITVDGDSIKTALRNEFNTQFTEINTTIGGVSTRVENLEDDTKTLFD
-408 ITDNGDV
+408 ITDKGVYIEVGSDGSSTLVDV
-415 NLRVNTLIINS
+415 NNNS
-426 ANKTIEDMIS
+426 FNIS
-436 QIYID
+436 T
-441 QSKIEL
+441 
-447 KIENYKEELS
+447 EN
-457 SKITQTAE
+457 
-465 QIRAEVKDAKEDL
+465 
-478 ESSITQTATEIRA
+478 
-491 EVKDIND
+491 
-498 GLNSTIS
+498 
-505 QTATEIR
+505 
-512 AEIKNVNDNLNST
+512 IK
-525 ISQTAEQ
+525 
-532 IRAEVKDV
+532 
-540 DENLTS
+540 
-546 AITQTASQ
+546 
-554 IRAEVS
+554 
-560 DVDNRLTSS
+560 
-569 ITQTATNIRSEVSSL
+569 
-584 DEKLTSNITQTAKE
+584 
-598 INLKVEDNTKNINSL
+598 
-613 IGVTADG
+613 
-620 IYLDS
+620 
-625 NGSLVNIN
+625 
-633 GDSVTIKSEN
+633 
-643 VTVDA
+643 
-648 SNIHLEGYTTI
+648 LEGYTTI
-659 NKGFSIDKE
+659 NGGFSVDLD
-668 GNMTANNGVF
+668 GNMTANNGTF
-678 KGTISGKIPA
+678 SGTIIASTIKSDDTDNPQFSLTSDGVLRANNVYVKGEISGTIPN
-688 LEELISGSGNFLVN
+688 LDKLISESGNFIVN
-702 KNGILEAQEA
+702 ENGILEANEA
-712 IIHGSITAGSTITG
+712 IIHGNITAGSTITG
-726 STIRNTTRTFEID
+726 ASIRNSTRTFEID

-760 GNMTATS
+760 GNMEATS

-790 DDGYAEY
+790 DDGYAEF

-821 TIRSNELNNSSITEV
+821 LMRSNELNNSSITEM
-836 NDSNNNYKYNIYG
+836 NSFDETYMYSIYG
-849 SMTLSDRQLTFTEKH
+849 SLSLTDRRLSFTEKRF
-864 YDKYYGDPY
+864 DKYYGDPY
-873 NKYDTYTYTSWSTD
+873 DKYDTYTYTMWNTD

-901 ICINDIKH
+901 ICIDDIKH
-909 QSDANYEDPDNGD
+909 QPNAKYEDPDNGD
-922 IIYKGESNTF
+922 VIYKGESNTF

-991 KEYVLSSAPL
+991 KEYVLSSSPL

-1082 TPRVF
+1082 IPRVF

>member
-57 NVKNIKWTK
+57 NIKNIKWTK

-106 AYDNKDNLLCSAS
+106 AYDNKDDLLCSAS
-119 ISIIDINDLLASTVK
+119 ISIIDVNDLLASTVK
-134 PINPYVGQ
+134 PDNPYVGQ
-142 LWIDDSTDPATL
+142 LWIDDATDPATL
-154 YIWNGYKWVV
+154 YVWNGYKWVV
-164 SGAVGAVVKN
+164 SGAVGAMVKN

-200 TTHDY
+200 TPHDY

-213 NSDELVDSTRGI
+213 NSDELVDSVRGI
-225 SQTTTDYIAPKSNYS
+225 SQTTTDYIVPKSNYS

-253 YSNNINIEIYS
+253 YSNDINIEIYS
-264 VDSSNNKMQIYSN
+264 VDSSNNKIQVYSN
-277 TITAEEKLKKLFVR
+277 TITAEEKLKKLYAR
-291 FKSLDNTKH
+291 FKSLDNTKY
-300 FMVKITGENKYRFDF
+300 FMVKITGENKHRFDF

-332 IHPSDNGLS
+332 THPSDDGINLT
-341 LDQETLWN
+341 QENLWN
-349 IFSNNNTAQGIFSIK
+349 ILSNNNTVKGITSIK
-364 NKLTGQLDYY
+364 NPITGQLDYY
-374 INATYIGAG
+374 INADAINAG
-383 KMKAEYLDAYNLRV
+383 QIKAQYMNMYGLTV
-397 LRKDDNTTTLE
+397 TRKDDPAIKTFEITEDGKVNMTVEELRIGSSNKTLEDYINTEITVDGDSIKTALRNEFNTQFTEINTTIGGVSTRVENLEDDTKTLFD
-408 ITDNGDV
+408 ITDKGVYIEVGSDGSSTLVDV
-415 NLRVNTLIINS
+415 NNNS
-426 ANKTIEDMIS
+426 FNIS
-436 QIYID
+436 T
-441 QSKIEL
+441 
-447 KIENYKEELS
+447 EN
-457 SKITQTAE
+457 
-465 QIRAEVKDAKEDL
+465 
-478 ESSITQTATEIRA
+478 
-491 EVKDIND
+491 
-498 GLNSTIS
+498 
-505 QTATEIR
+505 
-512 AEIKNVNDNLNST
+512 IK
-525 ISQTAEQ
+525 
-532 IRAEVKDV
+532 
-540 DENLTS
+540 
-546 AITQTASQ
+546 
-554 IRAEVS
+554 
-560 DVDNRLTSS
+560 
-569 ITQTATNIRSEVSSL
+569 
-584 DEKLTSNITQTAKE
+584 
-598 INLKVEDNTKNINSL
+598 
-613 IGVTADG
+613 
-620 IYLDS
+620 
-625 NGSLVNIN
+625 
-633 GDSVTIKSEN
+633 
-643 VTVDA
+643 
-648 SNIHLEGYTTI
+648 LEGYTTI
-659 NKGFSIDKE
+659 NGGFSVDLD
-668 GNMTANNGVF
+668 GNMTANNGTF
-678 KGTISGKIPA
+678 SGTIIASTIKSDDTDNPQFSLTSDGVLRANNVYVKGEISGTIPN
-688 LEELISGSGNFLVN
+688 LDKLISESGNFIVN
-702 KNGILEAQEA
+702 ENGILEANEA
-712 IIHGSITAGSTITG
+712 IIHGNITAGSTITG
-726 STIRNTTRTFEID
+726 ASIRNSTRTFEID

-760 GNMTATS
+760 GNMEATS

-790 DDGYAEY
+790 DDGYAEF

-821 TIRSNELNNSSITEV
+821 LMRSNELNNSSITEM
-836 NDSNNNYKYNIYG
+836 NSFDETYMYSIYG
-849 SMTLSDRQLTFTEKH
+849 SLSLTDRRLSFTEKRF
-864 YDKYYGDPY
+864 DKYYGDPY
-873 NKYDTYTYTSWSTD
+873 DKYDTYTYTMWNTD

-901 ICINDIKH
+901 ICIDDIKH
-909 QSDANYEDPDNGD
+909 QPNAKYEDPDNGD
-922 IIYKGESNTF
+922 VIYKGESNTF

-991 KEYVLSSAPL
+991 KEYVLSSSPL

-1082 TPRVF
+1082 IPRVF

>member
-106 AYDNKDNLLCSAS
+106 AYDNRDNLLCSAS

-181 LFNCDKWDIVGDTR
+181 LFNCDKWDIVGDTK
-195 LMYTP
+195 LIYTP
-200 TTHDY
+200 TPHDY

-225 SQTTTDYIAPKSNYS
+225 SQTTTDYIVPKSNYS

-447 KIENYKEELS
+447 KVENYKEELS

-478 ESSITQTATEIRA
+478 ESSITQTAEQIRA

-505 QTATEIR
+505 QTAEQIR
-512 AEIKNVNDNLNST
+512 AEVKNVNDNLNST

-560 DVDNRLTSS
+560 DVDNR
-569 ITQTATNIRSEVSSL
+569 
-584 DEKLTSNITQTAKE
+584 LTSNITQTAKE

-909 QSDANYEDPDNGD
+909 QPDANYEDPDNGD
-922 IIYKGESNTF
+922 VIYKGKSNTF

-991 KEYVLSSAPL
+991 KEYVLSSSPL

-1036 SLYGSPATIYWMAI
+1036 SLYGSPVTIYWMAI

>member
-57 NVKNIKWTK
+57 NIKNIKWTK

-106 AYDNKDNLLCSAS
+106 AYNNKDDLLCSAS
-119 ISIIDINDLLASTVK
+119 ISIIDINDLLASTAK
-134 PINPYVGQ
+134 PNNPYVGQ
-142 LWIDDSTDPATL
+142 LWIDDTTDPATL
-154 YIWNGYKWVV
+154 YVWNGYKWVV
-164 SGAVGAVVKN
+164 SGAVGAMVKN

-200 TTHDY
+200 TPHDY

-213 NSDELVDSTRGI
+213 NSDELVDSVRGI
-225 SQTTTDYIAPKSNYS
+225 SQITTDYIVPKSDYS

-253 YSNNINIEIYS
+253 YSNDINIEIYS
-264 VDSSNNKMQIYSN
+264 IDSSYNKTQVYSN
-277 TITAEEKLKKLFVR
+277 TITAEEKLKKLYAR
-291 FKSLDNTKH
+291 FKSLDNTKY
-300 FMVKITGENKYRFDF
+300 FMVKITGENKHRFDF

-332 IHPSDNGLS
+332 THPSDDGINLT
-341 LDQETLWN
+341 QENLWN
-349 IFSNNNTAQGIFSIK
+349 ILSNNNTVKGITSIK
-364 NKLTGQLDYY
+364 NPITGQLDYY
-374 INATYIGAG
+374 INADAINAG
-383 KMKAEYLDAYNLRV
+383 QIKAQYMNMYGLTV
-397 LRKDDNTTTLE
+397 TRKDDPSIKTFEITEDGKVNMTVEELRIGSSNKTLEDYINTEITVDGDSIKTALRNEFNTQFTEINTTIGGVSTRVENLEDDTKTLFD
-408 ITDNGDV
+408 ITDKGVYIEVGSDGSSTLVDV
-415 NLRVNTLIINS
+415 NNNS
-426 ANKTIEDMIS
+426 FNIS
-436 QIYID
+436 T
-441 QSKIEL
+441 
-447 KIENYKEELS
+447 EN
-457 SKITQTAE
+457 
-465 QIRAEVKDAKEDL
+465 
-478 ESSITQTATEIRA
+478 
-491 EVKDIND
+491 
-498 GLNSTIS
+498 
-505 QTATEIR
+505 
-512 AEIKNVNDNLNST
+512 IK
-525 ISQTAEQ
+525 
-532 IRAEVKDV
+532 
-540 DENLTS
+540 
-546 AITQTASQ
+546 
-554 IRAEVS
+554 
-560 DVDNRLTSS
+560 
-569 ITQTATNIRSEVSSL
+569 
-584 DEKLTSNITQTAKE
+584 
-598 INLKVEDNTKNINSL
+598 
-613 IGVTADG
+613 
-620 IYLDS
+620 
-625 NGSLVNIN
+625 
-633 GDSVTIKSEN
+633 
-643 VTVDA
+643 
-648 SNIHLEGYTTI
+648 LEGYTTI
-659 NKGFSIDKE
+659 NGGFSVDLD
-668 GNMTANNGVF
+668 GNMTANNGTF
-678 KGTISGKIPA
+678 SGTIIASTIKSDDTDNPQFSLTSDGVLRANNVYVKGEISGTIPN
-688 LEELISGSGNFLVN
+688 LDKLISESGNFIVN
-702 KNGILEAQEA
+702 ENGILEANEA
-712 IIHGSITAGSTITG
+712 IIHGNITAGSTITG
-726 STIRNTTRTFEID
+726 ASIRNSTRTFEID

-760 GNMTATS
+760 GNMEATS

-790 DDGYAEY
+790 DDGYAEF

-821 TIRSNELNNSSITEV
+821 LMRSNELNNSSITEM
-836 NDSNNNYKYNIYG
+836 NSFDETYMYSIYG
-849 SMTLSDRQLTFTEKH
+849 SLSLTDRRLSFTEKRF
-864 YDKYYGDPY
+864 DKYYGDPY
-873 NKYDTYTYTSWSTD
+873 DKYDTYTYTMWNTD

-909 QSDANYEDPDNGD
+909 QLDANYEDPDNGD
-922 IIYKGESNTF
+922 VIYKGESNTF

-991 KEYVLSSAPL
+991 KEYVLSSSPL

-1036 SLYGSPATIYWMAI
+1036 SLYGSPTTIYWMAI

>member
-57 NVKNIKWTK
+57 NIKNIKWTK

-106 AYDNKDNLLCSAS
+106 AYDNRDDLLCSAS
-119 ISIIDINDLLASTVK
+119 ISIIDINDLLASTAK
-134 PINPYVGQ
+134 PNNPYVGQ
-142 LWIDDSTDPATL
+142 LWIDDTTDPATL
-154 YIWNGYKWVV
+154 YVWNGYKWVV
-164 SGAVGAVVKN
+164 SGAVGAMVKN

-200 TTHDY
+200 TPHDY

-213 NSDELVDSTRGI
+213 NSDELVDSVRGI
-225 SQTTTDYIAPKSNYS
+225 SQITTDYIVPKSNYS

-253 YSNNINIEIYS
+253 YSNDINIEIYS
-264 VDSSNNKMQIYSN
+264 IDSSYNKTQVYSN
-277 TITAEEKLKKLFVR
+277 TITAEEKLKKLYAR
-291 FKSLDNTKH
+291 FKSLDNTKY
-300 FMVKITGENKYRFDF
+300 FMVKITGENKHRFDF

-332 IHPSDNGLS
+332 THPSDDGINLT
-341 LDQETLWN
+341 QENLWN
-349 IFSNNNTAQGIFSIK
+349 ILSNNNTVKGITSIK
-364 NKLTGQLDYY
+364 NPITGQLDYY
-374 INATYIGAG
+374 INADAINAG
-383 KMKAEYLDAYNLRV
+383 QIKAQYMNMYGLTV
-397 LRKDDNTTTLE
+397 TRKDDPSIKTFEITEDGKVNMAVEELRIGSSNKTLE
-408 ITDNGDV
+408 DY
-415 NLRVNTLIINS
+415 IN
-426 ANKTIEDMIS
+426 
-436 QIYID
+436 
-441 QSKIEL
+441 
-447 KIENYKEELS
+447 
-457 SKITQTAE
+457 
-465 QIRAEVKDAKEDL
+465 
-478 ESSITQTATEIRA
+478 TEI
-491 EVKDIND
+491 
-498 GLNSTIS
+498 
-505 QTATEIR
+505 
-512 AEIKNVNDNLNST
+512 
-525 ISQTAEQ
+525 
-532 IRAEVKDV
+532 
-540 DENLTS
+540 
-546 AITQTASQ
+546 
-554 IRAEVS
+554 
-560 DVDNRLTSS
+560 
-569 ITQTATNIRSEVSSL
+569 
-584 DEKLTSNITQTAKE
+584 
-598 INLKVEDNTKNINSL
+598 
-613 IGVTADG
+613 TADG
-620 IYLDS
+620 DS
-625 NGSLVNIN
+625 IKTALRNEFNTQFTEINTTIGGVSTRVENLEDDTKTLFDITDKGVYIEVGSDGSSTLVDVNNNSFNISTEN
-633 GDSVTIKSEN
+633 IK
-643 VTVDA
+643 
-648 SNIHLEGYTTI
+648 LEGYTTI
-659 NKGFSIDKE
+659 NGGFSVDLD
-668 GNMTANNGVF
+668 GNMTANNGTF
-678 KGTISGKIPA
+678 SGTIIASTIKSDDTDNPQFSLTSDGVLRANNVYVKGEISGTIPD
-688 LEELISGSGNFLVN
+688 LDKLISESGNFIVN
-702 KNGILEAQEA
+702 ENGILEANEA
-712 IIHGSITAGSTITG
+712 IIHGNITAGSTITG
-726 STIRNTTRTFEID
+726 STIRNSSRTFEID

-752 DKFKVDKL
+752 DKFKVDRL
-760 GNMTATS
+760 GNMEATS

-775 AGSVVNGATIYIPGK
+775 AGSVINGATIYIPGK
-790 DDGYAEY
+790 DDGYAEF

-821 TIRSNELNNSSITEV
+821 LMRSNELNNSSITEM
-836 NDSNNNYKYNIYG
+836 NSFDETYMYSIYG
-849 SMTLSDRQLTFTEKH
+849 SLSLTDRRLSFTEKH
-864 YDKYYGDPY
+864 FDKYYGNPY
-873 NKYDTYTYTSWSTD
+873 DKYDTYTYTMWNTD

-922 IIYKGESNTF
+922 VIYKGESNTF

>member
-57 NVKNIKWTK
+57 NIKNIKWTK

-77 EDWNKLHTGSSTIT
+77 EDWNKFHTGSSTIT

-106 AYDNKDNLLCSAS
+106 AYDNKDDLLCSAS
-119 ISIIDINDLLASTVK
+119 ISIIDINDLLASTAK
-134 PINPYVGQ
+134 PDNPYIGQ
-142 LWIDDSTDPATL
+142 LWIDDTTDPATL
-154 YIWNGYKWVV
+154 YVWNGYKWVV
-164 SGAVGAVVKN
+164 SGAVGAMVKN

-200 TTHDY
+200 TPHDY

-213 NSDELVDSTRGI
+213 NSDELVDSVRGI
-225 SQTTTDYIAPKSNYS
+225 SQITTDYIVPKSDYS

-253 YSNNINIEIYS
+253 YSNDINIEIYS
-264 VDSSNNKMQIYSN
+264 VDSSNNKMQVYSN
-277 TITAEEKLKKLFVR
+277 TITAEEKLKKLYAR
-291 FKSLDNTKH
+291 FKSLDNTKY
-300 FMVKITGENKYRFDF
+300 FMVKITGENKHRFDF

-332 IHPSDNGLS
+332 THPSDDGINLT
-341 LDQETLWN
+341 QENLWN
-349 IFSNNNTAQGIFSIK
+349 ILSNNNTVKGITSIK
-364 NKLTGQLDYY
+364 NPITGQLDYY
-374 INATYIGAG
+374 INADAINAG
-383 KMKAEYLDAYNLRV
+383 QIKAQYMNMYGLTV
-397 LRKDDNTTTLE
+397 TRKDDPAIKTFEITEDGKVNMTVEELRIGSSNKTLEDYINTEITVDGDSIKTALRNEFNTQFTEINTTIGGVSTRVENLEDDTKTLFD
-408 ITDNGDV
+408 ITDKGVYIEVGSDGSSTLVDV
-415 NLRVNTLIINS
+415 NNNS
-426 ANKTIEDMIS
+426 FNIS
-436 QIYID
+436 T
-441 QSKIEL
+441 
-447 KIENYKEELS
+447 EN
-457 SKITQTAE
+457 
-465 QIRAEVKDAKEDL
+465 
-478 ESSITQTATEIRA
+478 
-491 EVKDIND
+491 
-498 GLNSTIS
+498 
-505 QTATEIR
+505 
-512 AEIKNVNDNLNST
+512 IK
-525 ISQTAEQ
+525 
-532 IRAEVKDV
+532 
-540 DENLTS
+540 
-546 AITQTASQ
+546 
-554 IRAEVS
+554 
-560 DVDNRLTSS
+560 
-569 ITQTATNIRSEVSSL
+569 
-584 DEKLTSNITQTAKE
+584 
-598 INLKVEDNTKNINSL
+598 
-613 IGVTADG
+613 
-620 IYLDS
+620 
-625 NGSLVNIN
+625 
-633 GDSVTIKSEN
+633 
-643 VTVDA
+643 
-648 SNIHLEGYTTI
+648 LEGYTTI
-659 NKGFSIDKE
+659 NGGFSVDLD
-668 GNMTANNGVF
+668 GNMTANNGTF
-678 KGTISGKIPA
+678 SGTIIASTIKSDDTDNPQFSLTSDGVLRANNVYVKGEISGTIPD
-688 LEELISGSGNFLVN
+688 LDKLISESGNFIVN
-702 KNGILEAQEA
+702 ENGILEANEA
-712 IIHGSITAGSTITG
+712 IIHGNITAGSTITG
-726 STIRNTTRTFEID
+726 TTIRNSSRTFEID

-752 DKFKVDKL
+752 DKFKVDRL
-760 GNMTATS
+760 GNMEATS

-775 AGSVVNGATIYIPGK
+775 AGSVINGATIYIPGK
-790 DDGYAEY
+790 DDGYAEF

-821 TIRSNELNNSSITEV
+821 LMRSNELNNSSITEM
-836 NDSNNNYKYNIYG
+836 NSFDETYMYSIYG
-849 SMTLSDRQLTFTEKH
+849 SLSLTDRRLSFTEKH
-864 YDKYYGDPY
+864 FDKYYGDPY
-873 NKYDTYTYTSWSTD
+873 DKYDTYTYTMWNTD

-901 ICINDIKH
+901 ICINNIKH

-922 IIYKGESNTF
+922 VIYKGESNTF

-991 KEYVLSSAPL
+991 KEYMLSSAPL

>member
-1 MAYTALARANV
+1 
-12 TIELFENEDKYEAV
+12 
-26 VVSTNGVILQPYDTS
+26 
-41 TTLIGTVLKN
+41 
-51 NIDITK
+51 
-57 NVKNIKWTK
+57 
-66 WNPTSDNLLEC
+66 
-77 EDWNKLHTGSSTIT
+77 
-91 VSKEDVDSKSIFTFE
+91 
-106 AYDNKDNLLCSAS
+106 
-119 ISIIDINDLLASTVK
+119 
-134 PINPYVGQ
+134 
-142 LWIDDSTDPATL
+142 
-154 YIWNGYKWVV
+154 
-164 SGAVGAVVKN
+164 
-174 LLKNTGF
+174 
-181 LFNCDKWDIVGDTR
+181 
-195 LMYTP
+195 
-200 TTHDY
+200 
-205 LDHRFLKL
+205 
-213 NSDELVDSTRGI
+213 
-225 SQTTTDYIAPKSNYS
+225 
-240 FQMLYYSKEDSQS
+240 
-253 YSNNINIEIYS
+253 
-264 VDSSNNKMQIYSN
+264 MQIYSN

-332 IHPSDNGLS
+332 IHPSDSGLS

-426 ANKTIEDMIS
+426 ANKTIEDIVS
-436 QIYID
+436 QIYVD
-441 QSKIEL
+441 QGKIEL
-447 KIENYKEELS
+447 KVDNYKEELS
-457 SKITQTAE
+457 SSITQTAE
-465 QIRAEVKDAKEDL
+465 QIRAEVKDAKDDL

-491 EVKDIND
+491 EV
-498 GLNSTIS
+498 
-505 QTATEIR
+505 
-512 AEIKNVNDNLNST
+512 KNVNDNLNST

-702 KNGILEAQEA
+702 KNGILEANEA

-909 QSDANYEDPDNGD
+909 QPDANYEDPDNGD
-922 IIYKGESNTF
+922 VIYKGKSNTF

-991 KEYVLSSAPL
+991 KEYVLSSSPL

-1036 SLYGSPATIYWMAI
+1036 SLYGSPTTIYWMAI

>member
-57 NVKNIKWTK
+57 NIKNIKWTK

-106 AYDNKDNLLCSAS
+106 AYDNKDDLLCSAS
-119 ISIIDINDLLASTVK
+119 ISIIDINDLLASTAK
-134 PINPYVGQ
+134 PNNPYVGQ
-142 LWIDDSTDPATL
+142 LWIDDTTDPATL
-154 YIWNGYKWVV
+154 YVWNGYKWVV
-164 SGAVGAVVKN
+164 SGAVGAMVKN

-200 TTHDY
+200 TPHDY

-213 NSDELVDSTRGI
+213 NSDELVDSVRGI
-225 SQTTTDYIAPKSNYS
+225 SQITTDYIVPKSDYS

-253 YSNNINIEIYS
+253 YSNDINIEIYS
-264 VDSSNNKMQIYSN
+264 VDSSNNKIQVYSN
-277 TITAEEKLKKLFVR
+277 TITAEEKLKKLYAR
-291 FKSLDNTKH
+291 FKSLDNTKY
-300 FMVKITGENKYRFDF
+300 FMVKITGENKHRFDF

-332 IHPSDNGLS
+332 THPSDDGINLT
-341 LDQETLWN
+341 QENLWN
-349 IFSNNNTAQGIFSIK
+349 ILSNNNTVKGITSIK
-364 NKLTGQLDYY
+364 NPITGQLDYY
-374 INATYIGAG
+374 INADAINAG
-383 KMKAEYLDAYNLRV
+383 QIKAQYMNMYGLTV
-397 LRKDDNTTTLE
+397 TRKDDPSIKTFEITEDGKVNMTVEELRIGSSNKTLEDYINTEITVDGDSIKTALRNEFNTQFTEINTTIGGVSTRVENLEDDTKTLFD
-408 ITDNGDV
+408 ITDKGVYIEVGSDGSSTLVDV
-415 NLRVNTLIINS
+415 NNNS
-426 ANKTIEDMIS
+426 FNIS
-436 QIYID
+436 T
-441 QSKIEL
+441 
-447 KIENYKEELS
+447 EN
-457 SKITQTAE
+457 
-465 QIRAEVKDAKEDL
+465 
-478 ESSITQTATEIRA
+478 
-491 EVKDIND
+491 
-498 GLNSTIS
+498 
-505 QTATEIR
+505 
-512 AEIKNVNDNLNST
+512 IK
-525 ISQTAEQ
+525 
-532 IRAEVKDV
+532 
-540 DENLTS
+540 
-546 AITQTASQ
+546 
-554 IRAEVS
+554 
-560 DVDNRLTSS
+560 
-569 ITQTATNIRSEVSSL
+569 
-584 DEKLTSNITQTAKE
+584 
-598 INLKVEDNTKNINSL
+598 
-613 IGVTADG
+613 
-620 IYLDS
+620 
-625 NGSLVNIN
+625 
-633 GDSVTIKSEN
+633 
-643 VTVDA
+643 
-648 SNIHLEGYTTI
+648 LEGYTTI
-659 NKGFSIDKE
+659 NGGFSVDLD
-668 GNMTANNGVF
+668 GNMTANNGTF
-678 KGTISGKIPA
+678 SGTIIASTIKSDDTDNPQFSLTSDGILRANNVYVKGEISGTIPD
-688 LEELISGSGNFLVN
+688 LDKLISESGNFIVN
-702 KNGILEAQEA
+702 ENGILEANEA
-712 IIHGSITAGSTITG
+712 IIHGNITSGSTITG
-726 STIRNTTRTFEID
+726 STIRNSSRTFEID

-752 DKFKVDKL
+752 DKFKVDRL

-775 AGSVVNGATIYIPGK
+775 AGSVINGATIYIPGK
-790 DDGYAEY
+790 DDGYAEF

-909 QSDANYEDPDNGD
+909 QPDANYEDPDNGD
-922 IIYKGESNTF
+922 VIYKGKSNTF

-1036 SLYGSPATIYWMAI
+1036 SLYGSPTTIYWMAI

>member
-57 NVKNIKWTK
+57 NIKNIKWTK

-77 EDWNKLHTGSSTIT
+77 EDWNKFHTGSSTIT

-106 AYDNKDNLLCSAS
+106 AYNNKDDLLCSAS

-134 PINPYVGQ
+134 PNNPYVGQ
-142 LWIDDSTDPATL
+142 LWIDDTTDPATL
-154 YIWNGYKWVV
+154 YVWNGYKWVV
-164 SGAVGAVVKN
+164 SGAVGAMVKN

-200 TTHDY
+200 TPHDY

-213 NSDELVDSTRGI
+213 NSDELVDSVRGI
-225 SQTTTDYIAPKSNYS
+225 SQTTTDYIVPKSDYS

-253 YSNNINIEIYS
+253 YSNDINIEIYS
-264 VDSSNNKMQIYSN
+264 MDSFNNKIQVYSN
-277 TITAEEKLKKLFVR
+277 TITAEEKLKKLYAR
-291 FKSLDNTKH
+291 FKSLDNTKY
-300 FMVKITGENKYRFDF
+300 FMVKITGENKHRFDF

-332 IHPSDNGLS
+332 THPSDNGINLT
-341 LDQETLWN
+341 QENLWN
-349 IFSNNNTAQGIFSIK
+349 ILSNNNTVKGITSIK
-364 NKLTGQLDYY
+364 NPITGQLDYY
-374 INATYIGAG
+374 INADAINAG
-383 KMKAEYLDAYNLRV
+383 QIKAQYMNMYGLTV
-397 LRKDDNTTTLE
+397 TRKDDPAIKTFEITEDGKVNMTVEELRIGSSNKTLEDYINTEITVDGDNIKTTLRNEFNTQFTEINTTIGGVSTRVENLEDDTKTLFD
-408 ITDNGDV
+408 ITDKGVYIEVGSDGSSTLVDV
-415 NLRVNTLIINS
+415 NNNS
-426 ANKTIEDMIS
+426 FNIS
-436 QIYID
+436 T
-441 QSKIEL
+441 
-447 KIENYKEELS
+447 EN
-457 SKITQTAE
+457 
-465 QIRAEVKDAKEDL
+465 
-478 ESSITQTATEIRA
+478 
-491 EVKDIND
+491 
-498 GLNSTIS
+498 
-505 QTATEIR
+505 
-512 AEIKNVNDNLNST
+512 IK
-525 ISQTAEQ
+525 
-532 IRAEVKDV
+532 
-540 DENLTS
+540 
-546 AITQTASQ
+546 
-554 IRAEVS
+554 
-560 DVDNRLTSS
+560 
-569 ITQTATNIRSEVSSL
+569 
-584 DEKLTSNITQTAKE
+584 
-598 INLKVEDNTKNINSL
+598 
-613 IGVTADG
+613 
-620 IYLDS
+620 
-625 NGSLVNIN
+625 
-633 GDSVTIKSEN
+633 
-643 VTVDA
+643 
-648 SNIHLEGYTTI
+648 LEGYTTI
-659 NKGFSIDKE
+659 NGGFSVDLD
-668 GNMTANNGVF
+668 GNMTANNGTF
-678 KGTISGKIPA
+678 SGTIIASTIKSDDTDNPQFSLTSDGVLRANNVYVKGEISGTIPD
-688 LEELISGSGNFLVN
+688 LDKLISESGNFIVN
-702 KNGILEAQEA
+702 ENGILEANEA
-712 IIHGSITAGSTITG
+712 IIHGNITAGSTITG
-726 STIRNTTRTFEID
+726 TTIRNSSRTFEID

-752 DKFKVDKL
+752 DKFKVDRL
-760 GNMTATS
+760 GNMEATS

-790 DDGYAEY
+790 DDGYAEF

-821 TIRSNELNNSSITEV
+821 LMRSNELNNSSITEI
-836 NDSNNNYKYNIYG
+836 NSFDETYMYSIYG
-849 SMTLSDRQLTFTEKH
+849 SLSLTDRRLSFTEKH
-864 YDKYYGDPY
+864 FDKYYGNPY
-873 NKYDTYTYTSWSTD
+873 DKYDTYTYTMWNTD

-922 IIYKGESNTF
+922 VIYKGESNTF

-991 KEYVLSSAPL
+991 KEYVLSSSPL

>member
-106 AYDNKDNLLCSAS
+106 AYDNRDNLLCSAS

-200 TTHDY
+200 TPHDY

-213 NSDELVDSTRGI
+213 NSDELVDSVRGI
-225 SQTTTDYIAPKSNYS
+225 SQTTTDYIVPKSNYS

-332 IHPSDNGLS
+332 IHPSDSGLS

-397 LRKDDNTTTLE
+397 LRKDDNATTLE

-441 QSKIEL
+441 QSKVEL
-447 KIENYKEELS
+447 KVENYKEELS

-491 EVKDIND
+491 EV
-498 GLNSTIS
+498 
-505 QTATEIR
+505 
-512 AEIKNVNDNLNST
+512 KNVNDNLNST

-836 NDSNNNYKYNIYG
+836 NDSNNSYKYNIYG

-901 ICINDIKH
+901 ICIDNIKH
-909 QSDANYEDPDNGD
+909 QPDADYEDPDNGD
-922 IIYKGESNTF
+922 IIYKGKSNTF

-1036 SLYGSPATIYWMAI
+1036 SLYGSPTTIYWMAI

>member
-106 AYDNKDNLLCSAS
+106 AYDNRDNLLCSAS

-200 TTHDY
+200 TPHDY

-213 NSDELVDSTRGI
+213 NSDELVDSVRGI
-225 SQTTTDYIAPKSNYS
+225 SQTTTDYIVPKSNYS

-332 IHPSDNGLS
+332 IHPSDSGLS

-397 LRKDDNTTTLE
+397 LRKDDNATTLE

-441 QSKIEL
+441 QSKVEL
-447 KIENYKEELS
+447 KVENYKEELS

-478 ESSITQTATEIRA
+478 ESSITQTATE
-491 EVKDIND
+491 
-498 GLNSTIS
+498 
-505 QTATEIR
+505 
-512 AEIKNVNDNLNST
+512 
-525 ISQTAEQ
+525 

-836 NDSNNNYKYNIYG
+836 NDSNNSYKYNIYG

-909 QSDANYEDPDNGD
+909 QPDANYEDPDNGD
-922 IIYKGESNTF
+922 VIYKGKSNTF

-1036 SLYGSPATIYWMAI
+1036 SLYVSPTTIYWMAI

>member
-57 NVKNIKWTK
+57 NIKNIKWTK

-77 EDWNKLHTGSSTIT
+77 EDWNKFHTGSSTIT

-106 AYDNKDNLLCSAS
+106 AYDNRDNLLCSAS
-119 ISIIDINDLLASTVK
+119 ISIIDINDLLASTAK
-134 PINPYVGQ
+134 PNNPYVGQ

-154 YIWNGYKWVV
+154 YVWNGYKWVV
-164 SGAVGAVVKN
+164 SGAVGAMVKN

-200 TTHDY
+200 TPHDY

-225 SQTTTDYIAPKSNYS
+225 SQITTDYIVPKSDYS

-253 YSNNINIEIYS
+253 YSNDINIEIYS
-264 VDSSNNKMQIYSN
+264 IDSSYNKTQVYFN
-277 TITAEEKLKKLFVR
+277 TITAEEKLKKLYAR
-291 FKSLDNTKH
+291 FKSLDNTKY
-300 FMVKITGENKYRFDF
+300 FMVKITGENKHRFDF

-332 IHPSDNGLS
+332 THPSDDGINLT
-341 LDQETLWN
+341 QENLWN
-349 IFSNNNTAQGIFSIK
+349 ILSNNNTVKGITSIK
-364 NKLTGQLDYY
+364 NPITGQLDYY
-374 INATYIGAG
+374 INADAINAG
-383 KMKAEYLDAYNLRV
+383 QIKAQYMNMYGLTV
-397 LRKDDNTTTLE
+397 TRKDDPTIKTFEITEDGKVNMTVEELRIGSSNKTLEDYINTEITVDGDSIKTALRNEFNTQFTEINTTIGGVSTRVENLEDDTKTLFD
-408 ITDNGDV
+408 ITDKGVYIEVGSDGSSTLVDV
-415 NLRVNTLIINS
+415 NNNS
-426 ANKTIEDMIS
+426 FNIS
-436 QIYID
+436 T
-441 QSKIEL
+441 
-447 KIENYKEELS
+447 EN
-457 SKITQTAE
+457 
-465 QIRAEVKDAKEDL
+465 
-478 ESSITQTATEIRA
+478 
-491 EVKDIND
+491 
-498 GLNSTIS
+498 
-505 QTATEIR
+505 
-512 AEIKNVNDNLNST
+512 IK
-525 ISQTAEQ
+525 
-532 IRAEVKDV
+532 
-540 DENLTS
+540 
-546 AITQTASQ
+546 
-554 IRAEVS
+554 
-560 DVDNRLTSS
+560 
-569 ITQTATNIRSEVSSL
+569 
-584 DEKLTSNITQTAKE
+584 
-598 INLKVEDNTKNINSL
+598 
-613 IGVTADG
+613 
-620 IYLDS
+620 
-625 NGSLVNIN
+625 
-633 GDSVTIKSEN
+633 
-643 VTVDA
+643 
-648 SNIHLEGYTTI
+648 LEGYTTI
-659 NKGFSIDKE
+659 NGGFSVDLD
-668 GNMTANNGVF
+668 GNMTANNGTF
-678 KGTISGKIPA
+678 SGTIIASTIKSDDTDNPQFSLTSDGVLRANNVYVKGEISGTIPD
-688 LEELISGSGNFLVN
+688 LDKLISESGNFIVN
-702 KNGILEAQEA
+702 ENGILEANEA
-712 IIHGSITAGSTITG
+712 IIHGNITAGSTITG
-726 STIRNTTRTFEID
+726 STIRNSSRTFEID

-752 DKFKVDKL
+752 DKFKVDRL
-760 GNMTATS
+760 GNMEATS

-775 AGSVVNGATIYIPGK
+775 AGSVINGATIYIPGK
-790 DDGYAEY
+790 DDGYAEF

-821 TIRSNELNNSSITEV
+821 LMRSNELNNSSITEM
-836 NDSNNNYKYNIYG
+836 NSFDETYMYSIYG
-849 SMTLSDRQLTFTEKH
+849 SLSLTDRRLSFTERH
-864 YDKYYGDPY
+864 FDKYYGDPY
-873 NKYDTYTYTSWSTD
+873 DKYDTYTYTMWNTD

-922 IIYKGESNTF
+922 VIYKGESNTF

-991 KEYVLSSAPL
+991 KEYMLSSAPL

-1082 TPRVF
+1082 IPRVF

>member
-57 NVKNIKWTK
+57 NIKNIKWTK

-106 AYDNKDNLLCSAS
+106 AYDNKDDLLCSAS
-119 ISIIDINDLLASTVK
+119 ISIIDVNDLLASTVK
-134 PINPYVGQ
+134 PDNPYVGQ
-142 LWIDDSTDPATL
+142 LWIDDATDPATL
-154 YIWNGYKWVV
+154 YVWNGYKWVV
-164 SGAVGAVVKN
+164 SGAVGAIVKN

-200 TTHDY
+200 TPHDY

-213 NSDELVDSTRGI
+213 NSDELVDSVRGI
-225 SQTTTDYIAPKSNYS
+225 SQTTTDYIVPKSNYS

-253 YSNNINIEIYS
+253 YSNDINIEIYS
-264 VDSSNNKMQIYSN
+264 VDSSNNKIQVYSN
-277 TITAEEKLKKLFVR
+277 TITAEEKLKKLYAR
-291 FKSLDNTKH
+291 FKSLDNTKY
-300 FMVKITGENKYRFDF
+300 FMVKITGENKHRFDF

-332 IHPSDNGLS
+332 THPSDDGINLT
-341 LDQETLWN
+341 QENLWN
-349 IFSNNNTAQGIFSIK
+349 ILSNNNTVKGITSIK
-364 NKLTGQLDYY
+364 NPITGQLDYY
-374 INATYIGAG
+374 INADAINAG
-383 KMKAEYLDAYNLRV
+383 QIKAQYMNMYGLTV
-397 LRKDDNTTTLE
+397 TRKDDPAIKTFEITEDGKVNMTVEELRIGSSNKTLEDYINTEITVDGDSIKTALRNEFNTQFTEINTTIGGVSTRVENLEDDTKTLFD
-408 ITDNGDV
+408 ITDKGVYIEVGSDGSSTLVDV
-415 NLRVNTLIINS
+415 NNNS
-426 ANKTIEDMIS
+426 FNIS
-436 QIYID
+436 T
-441 QSKIEL
+441 
-447 KIENYKEELS
+447 EN
-457 SKITQTAE
+457 
-465 QIRAEVKDAKEDL
+465 
-478 ESSITQTATEIRA
+478 
-491 EVKDIND
+491 
-498 GLNSTIS
+498 
-505 QTATEIR
+505 
-512 AEIKNVNDNLNST
+512 IK
-525 ISQTAEQ
+525 
-532 IRAEVKDV
+532 
-540 DENLTS
+540 
-546 AITQTASQ
+546 
-554 IRAEVS
+554 
-560 DVDNRLTSS
+560 
-569 ITQTATNIRSEVSSL
+569 
-584 DEKLTSNITQTAKE
+584 
-598 INLKVEDNTKNINSL
+598 
-613 IGVTADG
+613 
-620 IYLDS
+620 
-625 NGSLVNIN
+625 
-633 GDSVTIKSEN
+633 
-643 VTVDA
+643 
-648 SNIHLEGYTTI
+648 LEGYTTI
-659 NKGFSIDKE
+659 NGGFSVDLD
-668 GNMTANNGVF
+668 GNMTANNGTF
-678 KGTISGKIPA
+678 SGTIIASTIKSDDTDNPQFSLTSDGVLRANNVYVKGEISGTIPD
-688 LEELISGSGNFLVN
+688 LDKLISESGNFIVN
-702 KNGILEAQEA
+702 ENGILEANEA
-712 IIHGSITAGSTITG
+712 IIHGNITAGSTITG
-726 STIRNTTRTFEID
+726 TTIRNSSRTFEID

-760 GNMTATS
+760 GNMEATS

-775 AGSVVNGATIYIPGK
+775 AGSVVNGATIYVPGK
-790 DDGYAEY
+790 DDGYAEF

-821 TIRSNELNNSSITEV
+821 LMRSNELNNSSITEM
-836 NDSNNNYKYNIYG
+836 NSSYDTYMYSIYG
-849 SMTLSDRQLTFTEKH
+849 SLSLTDRRLSFIEKH
-864 YDKYYGDPY
+864 FDKYYGDPY
-873 NKYDTYTYTSWSTD
+873 DKYDTYTYTMWNTD

-901 ICINDIKH
+901 ICIDDIKH
-909 QSDANYEDPDNGD
+909 QPNAKYEDPDNGD
-922 IIYKGESNTF
+922 VIYKGESNTF

-991 KEYVLSSAPL
+991 KEYVLSSSPL

>member
-57 NVKNIKWTK
+57 NIKNIKWTK

-106 AYDNKDNLLCSAS
+106 AYNNKDDLLCSAS
-119 ISIIDINDLLASTVK
+119 ISIIDVNDLLASTVK
-134 PINPYVGQ
+134 PDNPYVGQ
-142 LWIDDSTDPATL
+142 LWIDDATDPATL
-154 YIWNGYKWVV
+154 YVWNGYKWVV
-164 SGAVGAVVKN
+164 SGAVGAMVKN

-200 TTHDY
+200 TPHDY

-213 NSDELVDSTRGI
+213 NSDELVDSVRGI
-225 SQTTTDYIAPKSNYS
+225 SQITTDYIVPKSNYS

-253 YSNNINIEIYS
+253 YSNDINIEIYS
-264 VDSSNNKMQIYSN
+264 VDSSNNKIQVYSN
-277 TITAEEKLKKLFVR
+277 TITAEEKLKKLYAR
-291 FKSLDNTKH
+291 FKSLDNTKY
-300 FMVKITGENKYRFDF
+300 FMVKITGENKHRFDF

-332 IHPSDNGLS
+332 THPSDDGINLT
-341 LDQETLWN
+341 QENLWN
-349 IFSNNNTAQGIFSIK
+349 ILSNNNTVKGITSIK
-364 NKLTGQLDYY
+364 NPITGQLDYY
-374 INATYIGAG
+374 INADAINAG
-383 KMKAEYLDAYNLRV
+383 QIKAQYMNMYGLTV
-397 LRKDDNTTTLE
+397 TRKDDPSIKTFEITEDGKVNMTVEELRIGSSNKTLE
-408 ITDNGDV
+408 DY
-415 NLRVNTLIINS
+415 IN
-426 ANKTIEDMIS
+426 
-436 QIYID
+436 
-441 QSKIEL
+441 
-447 KIENYKEELS
+447 
-457 SKITQTAE
+457 
-465 QIRAEVKDAKEDL
+465 
-478 ESSITQTATEIRA
+478 TEI
-491 EVKDIND
+491 
-498 GLNSTIS
+498 
-505 QTATEIR
+505 
-512 AEIKNVNDNLNST
+512 
-525 ISQTAEQ
+525 
-532 IRAEVKDV
+532 
-540 DENLTS
+540 
-546 AITQTASQ
+546 
-554 IRAEVS
+554 
-560 DVDNRLTSS
+560 
-569 ITQTATNIRSEVSSL
+569 
-584 DEKLTSNITQTAKE
+584 
-598 INLKVEDNTKNINSL
+598 
-613 IGVTADG
+613 TADG
-620 IYLDS
+620 DS
-625 NGSLVNIN
+625 IKTALRNEFNTQFTEINTTIGGVSTRVENLEDDTKTLFDITDKGVYIEVGSDGSSTLVDVNNNSFNISTEN
-633 GDSVTIKSEN
+633 IK
-643 VTVDA
+643 
-648 SNIHLEGYTTI
+648 LEGYTTI
-659 NKGFSIDKE
+659 NGGFSVDLD
-668 GNMTANNGVF
+668 GNMTANNGTF
-678 KGTISGKIPA
+678 SGTIIASTIKSDDTDNPQFSLTSDGVLRANNVYVKGEISGTIPN
-688 LEELISGSGNFLVN
+688 LDKLISESGNFIVN
-702 KNGILEAQEA
+702 ENGILEANEA
-712 IIHGSITAGSTITG
+712 IIHGNITAGSTITG
-726 STIRNTTRTFEID
+726 ASIRNSTRTFEID

-808 KMANRLTPNDRYL
+808 KMSNRLTPNDRYL
-821 TIRSNELNNSSITEV
+821 LMRSNELNNSSITEI
-836 NDSNNNYKYNIYG
+836 NSSDYTYMYSIYG
-849 SMTLSDRQLTFTEKH
+849 SLSLTDRRLSFTEKH
-864 YDKYYGDPY
+864 FDKYYGNPY
-873 NKYDTYTYTSWSTD
+873 DKYDTYTYTMWNTD

-922 IIYKGESNTF
+922 VIYKGESNTF

-980 SYNKDINFEDI
+980 SYNKYINFEDI

-1036 SLYGSPATIYWMAI
+1036 SLYGSPTTIYWMAI

-1082 TPRVF
+1082 IPRVF

>member
-57 NVKNIKWTK
+57 NIKNIKWTK

-106 AYDNKDNLLCSAS
+106 AYDNKDDLLCSAS
-119 ISIIDINDLLASTVK
+119 ISIIDVNDLLASTVK
-134 PINPYVGQ
+134 PDNPYVGQ
-142 LWIDDSTDPATL
+142 LWIDDATDPATL
-154 YIWNGYKWVV
+154 YVWNGYKWVV
-164 SGAVGAVVKN
+164 SGAVGAMVKN

-200 TTHDY
+200 TPHDY

-213 NSDELVDSTRGI
+213 NSDELVDSVRGI
-225 SQTTTDYIAPKSNYS
+225 SQTTTDYIVPKSNYS

-253 YSNNINIEIYS
+253 YSNDINIEIYS
-264 VDSSNNKMQIYSN
+264 VDSSNNKIQVYSN
-277 TITAEEKLKKLFVR
+277 TITAEEKLKKLYAR
-291 FKSLDNTKH
+291 FKSLDNTKY
-300 FMVKITGENKYRFDF
+300 FMVKITGENKHRFDF

-332 IHPSDNGLS
+332 THPSDDGINLT
-341 LDQETLWN
+341 QENLWN
-349 IFSNNNTAQGIFSIK
+349 ILSNNNTVKGITSIK
-364 NKLTGQLDYY
+364 NPITGQLDYY
-374 INATYIGAG
+374 INADAINAG
-383 KMKAEYLDAYNLRV
+383 QIKAQYMNMYGLTV
-397 LRKDDNTTTLE
+397 TRKDDPAIKTFEITEDGKVNMTVEELRIGSSNKTLEDYINTEITVDGDSIKTALRNEFNTQFTEINTTIGGVSTRVENLEDDTKTLFD
-408 ITDNGDV
+408 ITDKGVYIEVGSDGSSTLVDV
-415 NLRVNTLIINS
+415 NNNS
-426 ANKTIEDMIS
+426 FNIS
-436 QIYID
+436 T
-441 QSKIEL
+441 
-447 KIENYKEELS
+447 EN
-457 SKITQTAE
+457 
-465 QIRAEVKDAKEDL
+465 
-478 ESSITQTATEIRA
+478 
-491 EVKDIND
+491 
-498 GLNSTIS
+498 
-505 QTATEIR
+505 
-512 AEIKNVNDNLNST
+512 IK
-525 ISQTAEQ
+525 
-532 IRAEVKDV
+532 
-540 DENLTS
+540 
-546 AITQTASQ
+546 
-554 IRAEVS
+554 
-560 DVDNRLTSS
+560 
-569 ITQTATNIRSEVSSL
+569 
-584 DEKLTSNITQTAKE
+584 
-598 INLKVEDNTKNINSL
+598 
-613 IGVTADG
+613 
-620 IYLDS
+620 
-625 NGSLVNIN
+625 
-633 GDSVTIKSEN
+633 
-643 VTVDA
+643 
-648 SNIHLEGYTTI
+648 LEGYTTI
-659 NKGFSIDKE
+659 NGGFSVDLD
-668 GNMTANNGVF
+668 GNMTANNGTF
-678 KGTISGKIPA
+678 SGTIIASTIKSDDTDNPQFSLTSDGVLRANNVYVKGEISGTIPN
-688 LEELISGSGNFLVN
+688 LDKLISESGNFIVN
-702 KNGILEAQEA
+702 ENGILEANEA
-712 IIHGSITAGSTITG
+712 IIHGNITAGSTITG
-726 STIRNTTRTFEID
+726 ASIRNSTRTFEID

-760 GNMTATS
+760 GNMEATS

-790 DDGYAEY
+790 DDGYAEF

-821 TIRSNELNNSSITEV
+821 LMRSNELNNSSITEM
-836 NDSNNNYKYNIYG
+836 NSFDETYMYSIYG
-849 SMTLSDRQLTFTEKH
+849 SLSLTDRRLSFTEKH
-864 YDKYYGDPY
+864 FDKYYGDPY
-873 NKYDTYTYTSWSTD
+873 DKYDTYTYTMWNTD

-922 IIYKGESNTF
+922 VIYKGESNTF

-991 KEYVLSSAPL
+991 KEYVLSSSPL

-1082 TPRVF
+1082 IPRVF

>member
-26 VVSTNGVILQPYDTS
+26 VVSTNGIILQPYDTS

-57 NVKNIKWTK
+57 NIKNIKWTK

-106 AYDNKDNLLCSAS
+106 AYDNRDNLLCSAS
-119 ISIIDINDLLASTVK
+119 ISIIDINDLLASTAK
-134 PINPYVGQ
+134 PNNPYVGQ

-154 YIWNGYKWVV
+154 YVWNGYKWVV
-164 SGAVGAVVKN
+164 SGAVGAMVKN

-200 TTHDY
+200 TPYSY

-225 SQTTTDYIAPKSNYS
+225 SQITTDYIVPKSDYS

-253 YSNNINIEIYS
+253 YSNDINIEIYS
-264 VDSSNNKMQIYSN
+264 IDSSYNKTQVYSN
-277 TITAEEKLKKLFVR
+277 TITAEEKLKKLYAR
-291 FKSLDNTKH
+291 FKSLDNTKY
-300 FMVKITGENKYRFDF
+300 FMVKITGENKHRFDF

-332 IHPSDNGLS
+332 THPSDDGINLT
-341 LDQETLWN
+341 QENLWN
-349 IFSNNNTAQGIFSIK
+349 ILSNNNTVKGITSIK
-364 NKLTGQLDYY
+364 NPITGQLDYY
-374 INATYIGAG
+374 INADAINAG
-383 KMKAEYLDAYNLRV
+383 QIKAQYMNMYGLTV
-397 LRKDDNTTTLE
+397 TRKDDPSIKTFEITEDGKVNMTVEELRIGSSNKTLEDYINTEITVDGDSIKTALRNEFNTQFTEINTTIGGVSTRVENLEDDTKTLFD
-408 ITDNGDV
+408 ITDKGVYIEVGSDGSSTLVDV
-415 NLRVNTLIINS
+415 NNNS
-426 ANKTIEDMIS
+426 FNIS
-436 QIYID
+436 T
-441 QSKIEL
+441 
-447 KIENYKEELS
+447 EN
-457 SKITQTAE
+457 
-465 QIRAEVKDAKEDL
+465 
-478 ESSITQTATEIRA
+478 
-491 EVKDIND
+491 
-498 GLNSTIS
+498 
-505 QTATEIR
+505 
-512 AEIKNVNDNLNST
+512 IK
-525 ISQTAEQ
+525 
-532 IRAEVKDV
+532 
-540 DENLTS
+540 
-546 AITQTASQ
+546 
-554 IRAEVS
+554 
-560 DVDNRLTSS
+560 
-569 ITQTATNIRSEVSSL
+569 
-584 DEKLTSNITQTAKE
+584 
-598 INLKVEDNTKNINSL
+598 
-613 IGVTADG
+613 
-620 IYLDS
+620 
-625 NGSLVNIN
+625 
-633 GDSVTIKSEN
+633 
-643 VTVDA
+643 
-648 SNIHLEGYTTI
+648 LEGYTTI
-659 NKGFSIDKE
+659 NGGFSVDLD
-668 GNMTANNGVF
+668 GNMTANNGTF
-678 KGTISGKIPA
+678 SGTIIASTIKSDDTDNPQFSLTSDGVLRANNVYVKGEISGTIPD
-688 LEELISGSGNFLVN
+688 LDKLISESGNFIVN
-702 KNGILEAQEA
+702 ENGILEANEA
-712 IIHGSITAGSTITG
+712 IIHGNITAGSTITG
-726 STIRNTTRTFEID
+726 TTIRNSSRTFEID

-752 DKFKVDKL
+752 DKFKVDRL
-760 GNMTATS
+760 GNMEATS

-790 DDGYAEY
+790 DDGYAEF

-836 NDSNNNYKYNIYG
+836 NDSNNNYKYSIYG
-849 SMTLSDRQLTFTEKH
+849 SMTLSDRRLTFTEKH

-901 ICINDIKH
+901 ICINNIKH

-922 IIYKGESNTF
+922 VIYKGESNTF

-991 KEYVLSSAPL
+991 KEYVLSSSPL

>member
-57 NVKNIKWTK
+57 NIKNIKWTK

-106 AYDNKDNLLCSAS
+106 AYDNRDDLLCSAS

-134 PINPYVGQ
+134 PDNPYVGQ
-142 LWIDDSTDPATL
+142 LWIDDATDPATL
-154 YIWNGYKWVV
+154 YVWNGYKWVV
-164 SGAVGAVVKN
+164 SGAVGAMVKN

-200 TTHDY
+200 TPHDY

-213 NSDELVDSTRGI
+213 NSDELVDSVRGI
-225 SQTTTDYIAPKSNYS
+225 SQITTDYIVPKSNYS

-253 YSNNINIEIYS
+253 YSNDINIEIYS
-264 VDSSNNKMQIYSN
+264 VDSSNNKIQVYSN
-277 TITAEEKLKKLFVR
+277 TITAEEKLKKLYAR
-291 FKSLDNTKH
+291 FKSLDNTKY
-300 FMVKITGENKYRFDF
+300 FMVKITGENKHRFDF

-332 IHPSDNGLS
+332 THPSDDGINLT
-341 LDQETLWN
+341 QENLWN
-349 IFSNNNTAQGIFSIK
+349 ILSNNNTVKGITSIK
-364 NKLTGQLDYY
+364 NPITGQLDYY
-374 INATYIGAG
+374 INADAINAG
-383 KMKAEYLDAYNLRV
+383 QIKAQYMNMYGLTV
-397 LRKDDNTTTLE
+397 TRKDDPSIKTFEITEDGKVNMTVEELRIGSSNKTLEDYINTEITVDGDSIKTALRNEFNTQFTEINTTIGGVSTRVENLEDDTKTLFD
-408 ITDNGDV
+408 ITDKGVYIEVGSDGSNTLVDV
-415 NLRVNTLIINS
+415 NNNS
-426 ANKTIEDMIS
+426 FNIS
-436 QIYID
+436 T
-441 QSKIEL
+441 
-447 KIENYKEELS
+447 EN
-457 SKITQTAE
+457 
-465 QIRAEVKDAKEDL
+465 
-478 ESSITQTATEIRA
+478 
-491 EVKDIND
+491 
-498 GLNSTIS
+498 
-505 QTATEIR
+505 
-512 AEIKNVNDNLNST
+512 IK
-525 ISQTAEQ
+525 
-532 IRAEVKDV
+532 
-540 DENLTS
+540 
-546 AITQTASQ
+546 
-554 IRAEVS
+554 
-560 DVDNRLTSS
+560 
-569 ITQTATNIRSEVSSL
+569 
-584 DEKLTSNITQTAKE
+584 
-598 INLKVEDNTKNINSL
+598 
-613 IGVTADG
+613 
-620 IYLDS
+620 
-625 NGSLVNIN
+625 
-633 GDSVTIKSEN
+633 
-643 VTVDA
+643 
-648 SNIHLEGYTTI
+648 LEGYTTI
-659 NKGFSIDKE
+659 NGGFSVDLD
-668 GNMTANNGVF
+668 GNMTANNGTF
-678 KGTISGKIPA
+678 SGTIIASTIKSDDTDNPQFSLTSDGVLRANNVYVKGEISGTIPN
-688 LEELISGSGNFLVN
+688 LDKLISESGNFIVN
-702 KNGILEAQEA
+702 ENGILEANEA
-712 IIHGSITAGSTITG
+712 IIHGNITAGSTITG
-726 STIRNTTRTFEID
+726 TTIRNSSRTFEID

-760 GNMTATS
+760 GNMEATS

-775 AGSVVNGATIYIPGK
+775 AGSVVNGATIYVPGK
-790 DDGYAEY
+790 DDGYAEF

-821 TIRSNELNNSSITEV
+821 LMRSNELNNSSITEI
-836 NDSNNNYKYNIYG
+836 NSSYDTYMYSIYG
-849 SMTLSDRQLTFTEKH
+849 SLSLTDRRLSFTEKH
-864 YDKYYGDPY
+864 FDKYYGNPY
-873 NKYDTYTYTSWSTD
+873 DKYDTYTYTMWNTD

-922 IIYKGESNTF
+922 VIYKGESNTF

-991 KEYVLSSAPL
+991 KEYVLSSSPL

>member
-57 NVKNIKWTK
+57 NIKNIKWTK

-77 EDWNKLHTGSSTIT
+77 EDWNKFHTGSSTIT

-106 AYDNKDNLLCSAS
+106 AYNNKDDLLCSAS

-134 PINPYVGQ
+134 PNNPYVGQ
-142 LWIDDSTDPATL
+142 LWIDDTTDPATL
-154 YIWNGYKWVV
+154 YVWNGYKWVV
-164 SGAVGAVVKN
+164 SGAVGAMVKN

-200 TTHDY
+200 TPHDY

-213 NSDELVDSTRGI
+213 NSDELVDSVRGI
-225 SQTTTDYIAPKSNYS
+225 SQTTTDYIVPKSDYS

-253 YSNNINIEIYS
+253 YSNDINIEIYS
-264 VDSSNNKMQIYSN
+264 MDSFNNKIQVYSN
-277 TITAEEKLKKLFVR
+277 TITAEEKLKKLYAR
-291 FKSLDNTKH
+291 FKSLDNTKY
-300 FMVKITGENKYRFDF
+300 FMVKITGENKHRFDF

-332 IHPSDNGLS
+332 THPSDDGINLT
-341 LDQETLWN
+341 QENLWN
-349 IFSNNNTAQGIFSIK
+349 ILSNNNTVKGITSIK
-364 NKLTGQLDYY
+364 NPITGQLDYY
-374 INATYIGAG
+374 INADAINAG
-383 KMKAEYLDAYNLRV
+383 QIKAQYMNMYGLTV
-397 LRKDDNTTTLE
+397 TRKDDPAIKTFEITEDGKVNMTVEELRIGSSNKTLEDYINTEITVDGDNIKTTLRNEFNTQFTEINTTIGGVSTRVENLEDDTKTLFD
-408 ITDNGDV
+408 ITDKGVYIEVGSDGSSTLVDV
-415 NLRVNTLIINS
+415 NNNS
-426 ANKTIEDMIS
+426 FNIS
-436 QIYID
+436 T
-441 QSKIEL
+441 
-447 KIENYKEELS
+447 EN
-457 SKITQTAE
+457 
-465 QIRAEVKDAKEDL
+465 
-478 ESSITQTATEIRA
+478 
-491 EVKDIND
+491 
-498 GLNSTIS
+498 
-505 QTATEIR
+505 
-512 AEIKNVNDNLNST
+512 IK
-525 ISQTAEQ
+525 
-532 IRAEVKDV
+532 
-540 DENLTS
+540 
-546 AITQTASQ
+546 
-554 IRAEVS
+554 
-560 DVDNRLTSS
+560 
-569 ITQTATNIRSEVSSL
+569 
-584 DEKLTSNITQTAKE
+584 
-598 INLKVEDNTKNINSL
+598 
-613 IGVTADG
+613 
-620 IYLDS
+620 
-625 NGSLVNIN
+625 
-633 GDSVTIKSEN
+633 
-643 VTVDA
+643 
-648 SNIHLEGYTTI
+648 LEGYTTI
-659 NKGFSIDKE
+659 NGGFSVDLD
-668 GNMTANNGVF
+668 GNMTANNGTF
-678 KGTISGKIPA
+678 SGTIIASTIKSDDTDNPQFSLTSDGVLRANNVYVKGEISGTIPD
-688 LEELISGSGNFLVN
+688 LDKLISESGNFIVN
-702 KNGILEAQEA
+702 ENGILEANEA
-712 IIHGSITAGSTITG
+712 IIHGNITAGSTITG
-726 STIRNTTRTFEID
+726 TTIRNSSRTFEID

-752 DKFKVDKL
+752 DKFKVDRL
-760 GNMTATS
+760 GNMEATS

-790 DDGYAEY
+790 DDGYAEF

-821 TIRSNELNNSSITEV
+821 LMRSNELNNSSITEI
-836 NDSNNNYKYNIYG
+836 NSFDETYMYSIYG
-849 SMTLSDRQLTFTEKH
+849 SLSLTDRRLSFTEKH
-864 YDKYYGDPY
+864 FDKYYGNPY
-873 NKYDTYTYTSWSTD
+873 DKYDTYTYTMWNTD

-922 IIYKGESNTF
+922 VIYKGESNTF

-991 KEYVLSSAPL
+991 KEYVLSSSPL

>member
-57 NVKNIKWTK
+57 NIKNIKWTK

-106 AYDNKDNLLCSAS
+106 AYNNKDDLLCSAS
-119 ISIIDINDLLASTVK
+119 ISIIDINDLLASTAK
-134 PINPYVGQ
+134 PDNPYVGQ
-142 LWIDDSTDPATL
+142 LWIDDATDPATL
-154 YIWNGYKWVV
+154 YVWNGYKWVV
-164 SGAVGAVVKN
+164 SGAVGAMVKN

-200 TTHDY
+200 TPHDY

-213 NSDELVDSTRGI
+213 NSDELVDSVRGI
-225 SQTTTDYIAPKSNYS
+225 SQITTDYIVPKSDYS

-253 YSNNINIEIYS
+253 YSNDINIEIYS
-264 VDSSNNKMQIYSN
+264 IDSSYNKTQVYSN
-277 TITAEEKLKKLFVR
+277 TITAEEKLKKLYAR
-291 FKSLDNTKH
+291 FKSLDNTKY
-300 FMVKITGENKYRFDF
+300 FMVKITGENKHRFDF

-332 IHPSDNGLS
+332 THPSDDGINLT
-341 LDQETLWN
+341 QENLWN
-349 IFSNNNTAQGIFSIK
+349 ILSNNNTVKGITSIK
-364 NKLTGQLDYY
+364 NPITGQLDYY
-374 INATYIGAG
+374 INADAINAG
-383 KMKAEYLDAYNLRV
+383 QIKAQYMNMYGLTV
-397 LRKDDNTTTLE
+397 TRKDDPAIKTFEITEDGKVNMAVEELRIGSSNKTLEDYINTEITVDGDSIKTALRNEFNTQFTEINTTIGGVSTRVENLEDDTKTLFD
-408 ITDNGDV
+408 ITDKGVYIEVGSDGSSTLVDV
-415 NLRVNTLIINS
+415 NNNS
-426 ANKTIEDMIS
+426 FNIS
-436 QIYID
+436 T
-441 QSKIEL
+441 
-447 KIENYKEELS
+447 EN
-457 SKITQTAE
+457 
-465 QIRAEVKDAKEDL
+465 
-478 ESSITQTATEIRA
+478 
-491 EVKDIND
+491 
-498 GLNSTIS
+498 
-505 QTATEIR
+505 
-512 AEIKNVNDNLNST
+512 IK
-525 ISQTAEQ
+525 
-532 IRAEVKDV
+532 
-540 DENLTS
+540 
-546 AITQTASQ
+546 
-554 IRAEVS
+554 
-560 DVDNRLTSS
+560 
-569 ITQTATNIRSEVSSL
+569 
-584 DEKLTSNITQTAKE
+584 
-598 INLKVEDNTKNINSL
+598 
-613 IGVTADG
+613 
-620 IYLDS
+620 
-625 NGSLVNIN
+625 
-633 GDSVTIKSEN
+633 
-643 VTVDA
+643 
-648 SNIHLEGYTTI
+648 LEGYTTI
-659 NKGFSIDKE
+659 NGGFSVDLD
-668 GNMTANNGVF
+668 GNMTANNGTF
-678 KGTISGKIPA
+678 SGTIIASTIKSDDTDNPQFSLTSDGVLRANNVYVKGEISGTIPD
-688 LEELISGSGNFLVN
+688 LDKLISESGNFIVN
-702 KNGILEAQEA
+702 ENGILEANEA
-712 IIHGSITAGSTITG
+712 IIHGNITAGSTITG
-726 STIRNTTRTFEID
+726 STIRNATRTFEID

-752 DKFKVDKL
+752 DKFKVDRL
-760 GNMTATS
+760 GNMEATS

-775 AGSVVNGATIYIPGK
+775 AGSVINGATIYIPGK
-790 DDGYAEY
+790 DDGYAEF

-821 TIRSNELNNSSITEV
+821 LMRSNELNNSSITEM
-836 NDSNNNYKYNIYG
+836 NSFDETYMYSIYG
-849 SMTLSDRQLTFTEKH
+849 SLSLTDRRLSFTEKRF
-864 YDKYYGDPY
+864 DKYYGDPY
-873 NKYDTYTYTSWSTD
+873 DKYDTYTYTMWNTD

-922 IIYKGESNTF
+922 VIYKGESNTF

-991 KEYVLSSAPL
+991 KEYVLSSSPL

>member
-57 NVKNIKWTK
+57 NIKNIKWTK

-77 EDWNKLHTGSSTIT
+77 EDWNKFHTGSSTIT

-106 AYDNKDNLLCSAS
+106 AYDNRDNLLCSAS
-119 ISIIDINDLLASTVK
+119 ISIIDINDLLASTAK
-134 PINPYVGQ
+134 PNNPYVGQ

-154 YIWNGYKWVV
+154 YVWNGYKWVV
-164 SGAVGAVVKN
+164 SGAVGAMVKN

-200 TTHDY
+200 TPHDY

-225 SQTTTDYIAPKSNYS
+225 SQITTDYIVPKSDYS

-253 YSNNINIEIYS
+253 YSNDINIEIYS
-264 VDSSNNKMQIYSN
+264 VDSSNNKMQVYSN
-277 TITAEEKLKKLFVR
+277 TITAEEKLKKLYAR
-291 FKSLDNTKH
+291 FKSLDNTKY
-300 FMVKITGENKYRFDF
+300 FMVKITGENKHRFDF

-332 IHPSDNGLS
+332 THPSDDGINLT
-341 LDQETLWN
+341 QENLWN
-349 IFSNNNTAQGIFSIK
+349 ILSNNNTVKGITSIK
-364 NKLTGQLDYY
+364 NPITGQLDYY
-374 INATYIGAG
+374 INADAINAG
-383 KMKAEYLDAYNLRV
+383 QIKAQYMNMYGLTV
-397 LRKDDNTTTLE
+397 TRKDDPTIKTFEITEDGKVNMTVEELRIGSSNKTLEDYINTEITVDGDSIKTALRNEFNTQFTEINTTIGGVSTRVENLEDDTKTLFD
-408 ITDNGDV
+408 ITDKGVYIEVGSDGSSTLVDV
-415 NLRVNTLIINS
+415 NNNS
-426 ANKTIEDMIS
+426 FNIS
-436 QIYID
+436 T
-441 QSKIEL
+441 
-447 KIENYKEELS
+447 EN
-457 SKITQTAE
+457 
-465 QIRAEVKDAKEDL
+465 
-478 ESSITQTATEIRA
+478 
-491 EVKDIND
+491 
-498 GLNSTIS
+498 
-505 QTATEIR
+505 
-512 AEIKNVNDNLNST
+512 IK
-525 ISQTAEQ
+525 
-532 IRAEVKDV
+532 
-540 DENLTS
+540 
-546 AITQTASQ
+546 
-554 IRAEVS
+554 
-560 DVDNRLTSS
+560 
-569 ITQTATNIRSEVSSL
+569 
-584 DEKLTSNITQTAKE
+584 
-598 INLKVEDNTKNINSL
+598 
-613 IGVTADG
+613 
-620 IYLDS
+620 
-625 NGSLVNIN
+625 
-633 GDSVTIKSEN
+633 
-643 VTVDA
+643 
-648 SNIHLEGYTTI
+648 LEGYTTI
-659 NKGFSIDKE
+659 NGGFSVDLD
-668 GNMTANNGVF
+668 GNMTANNGTF
-678 KGTISGKIPA
+678 SGTIIASTIKSDDTDNPQFSLTSDGVLRANNVYVKGEISGTIPD
-688 LEELISGSGNFLVN
+688 LDKLISESGNFIVN
-702 KNGILEAQEA
+702 ENGILEANEA
-712 IIHGSITAGSTITG
+712 IIHGNITAGSTITG
-726 STIRNTTRTFEID
+726 TTIRNSSRTFEID

-752 DKFKVDKL
+752 DKFKVDRL
-760 GNMTATS
+760 GNMEATS

-808 KMANRLTPNDRYL
+808 KMSNRLTPNDRYL

-849 SMTLSDRQLTFTEKH
+849 SMTLSDRRLSFTEKH

-909 QSDANYEDPDNGD
+909 QPDANYEDPNNGD

-968 GSTTFENLSPDT
+968 GSTTFEDLSPDT
-980 SYNKDINFEDI
+980 SYSKDINFEDI
-991 KEYVLSSAPL
+991 KEYMLSSAPL

>member
-57 NVKNIKWTK
+57 NIKNIKWTK

-106 AYDNKDNLLCSAS
+106 AYNNKDDLLCSAS
-119 ISIIDINDLLASTVK
+119 ISIIDINDLLASTAK
-134 PINPYVGQ
+134 PNNPYVGQ
-142 LWIDDSTDPATL
+142 LWIDDTTDPATL
-154 YIWNGYKWVV
+154 YVWNGYKWVV
-164 SGAVGAVVKN
+164 SGAVGAMVKN

-200 TTHDY
+200 TPHDY

-213 NSDELVDSTRGI
+213 NSDELVDSVRGI
-225 SQTTTDYIAPKSNYS
+225 SQITTDYIVPKSDYS

-253 YSNNINIEIYS
+253 YSNDINIEIYS
-264 VDSSNNKMQIYSN
+264 IDSSYNKTQVYSN
-277 TITAEEKLKKLFVR
+277 TITAEEKLKKLYAR
-291 FKSLDNTKH
+291 FKSLDNTKY
-300 FMVKITGENKYRFDF
+300 FMVKITGENKHRFDF

-332 IHPSDNGLS
+332 THPSDDGINLT
-341 LDQETLWN
+341 QENLWN
-349 IFSNNNTAQGIFSIK
+349 ILSNNNTVKGITSIK
-364 NKLTGQLDYY
+364 NPITGQLDYY
-374 INATYIGAG
+374 INADAINAG
-383 KMKAEYLDAYNLRV
+383 QIKAQYMNMYGLTV
-397 LRKDDNTTTLE
+397 TRKDDPSIKTFEITEDGKVNMTVEELRIGSSNKTLEDYINTEITVDGDSIKTALRNEFNTQFTEINTTIGGVSTRVENLEDDTKTLFD
-408 ITDNGDV
+408 ITDKGVYIEVGSDGSSTLVDV
-415 NLRVNTLIINS
+415 NNNS
-426 ANKTIEDMIS
+426 FNIS
-436 QIYID
+436 T
-441 QSKIEL
+441 
-447 KIENYKEELS
+447 EN
-457 SKITQTAE
+457 
-465 QIRAEVKDAKEDL
+465 
-478 ESSITQTATEIRA
+478 
-491 EVKDIND
+491 
-498 GLNSTIS
+498 
-505 QTATEIR
+505 
-512 AEIKNVNDNLNST
+512 IK
-525 ISQTAEQ
+525 
-532 IRAEVKDV
+532 
-540 DENLTS
+540 
-546 AITQTASQ
+546 
-554 IRAEVS
+554 
-560 DVDNRLTSS
+560 
-569 ITQTATNIRSEVSSL
+569 
-584 DEKLTSNITQTAKE
+584 
-598 INLKVEDNTKNINSL
+598 
-613 IGVTADG
+613 
-620 IYLDS
+620 
-625 NGSLVNIN
+625 
-633 GDSVTIKSEN
+633 
-643 VTVDA
+643 
-648 SNIHLEGYTTI
+648 LEGYTTI
-659 NKGFSIDKE
+659 NGGFSVDLD
-668 GNMTANNGVF
+668 GNMTANNGTF
-678 KGTISGKIPA
+678 SGTIIASTIKSDDTDNPQFSLTSDGVLRANNVYVKGEISGTIPN
-688 LEELISGSGNFLVN
+688 LDKLISESGNFIVN
-702 KNGILEAQEA
+702 ENGILEANEA
-712 IIHGSITAGSTITG
+712 IIHGNITAGSTITG
-726 STIRNTTRTFEID
+726 STIRNSSRTFEID

-760 GNMTATS
+760 GNMEATS

-790 DDGYAEY
+790 DDGYAEF

-821 TIRSNELNNSSITEV
+821 LMRSNELNNSSITEM
-836 NDSNNNYKYNIYG
+836 NSFDETYMYSIYG
-849 SMTLSDRQLTFTEKH
+849 SLSLTDRRLSFTEKRF
-864 YDKYYGDPY
+864 DKYYGDPY
-873 NKYDTYTYTSWSTD
+873 DKYDTYTYTMWNTD

-922 IIYKGESNTF
+922 VIYKGESNTF

-991 KEYVLSSAPL
+991 KEYVLSSSPL

-1036 SLYGSPATIYWMAI
+1036 SLYGSPTTIYWMAI

>member
-57 NVKNIKWTK
+57 NIKNIKWTK

-106 AYDNKDNLLCSAS
+106 AYDNRDNLLCSAS
-119 ISIIDINDLLASTVK
+119 ISIIDINDLLASTAK
-134 PINPYVGQ
+134 PNNPYVGQ

-154 YIWNGYKWVV
+154 YVWNGYKWIV
-164 SGAVGAVVKN
+164 SGAVGAMVKN

-200 TTHDY
+200 TPHDY

-213 NSDELVDSTRGI
+213 NSDELVDSVRGI
-225 SQTTTDYIAPKSNYS
+225 SQTTTDYIVPKSNYS

-253 YSNNINIEIYS
+253 YSNDINIEIYS
-264 VDSSNNKMQIYSN
+264 IDSSYNKIQVYSN
-277 TITAEEKLKKLFVR
+277 TITAEEKLKKLYAR
-291 FKSLDNTKH
+291 FKSLDNTKY
-300 FMVKITGENKYRFDF
+300 FMVKITGENKHRFDF

-332 IHPSDNGLS
+332 THPSDDGINLT
-341 LDQETLWN
+341 QENLWN
-349 IFSNNNTAQGIFSIK
+349 ILSNNNTVKGITSIK
-364 NKLTGQLDYY
+364 NPITGQLDYY
-374 INATYIGAG
+374 INADAINAG
-383 KMKAEYLDAYNLRV
+383 QIKAQYMNMYGLTV
-397 LRKDDNTTTLE
+397 TRKDDPSIKTFEITEDGKVNMTVEELRIGSSNKTLEDYINTEITVDGDSIKTALRNEFNTQFTEINTT
-408 ITDNGDV
+408 IGGV
-415 NLRVNTLIINS
+415 
-426 ANKTIEDMIS
+426 
-436 QIYID
+436 
-441 QSKIEL
+441 
-447 KIENYKEELS
+447 
-457 SKITQTAE
+457 
-465 QIRAEVKDAKEDL
+465 
-478 ESSITQTATEIRA
+478 
-491 EVKDIND
+491 
-498 GLNSTIS
+498 ST
-505 QTATEIR
+505 R
-512 AEIKNVNDNLNST
+512 
-525 ISQTAEQ
+525 
-532 IRAEVKDV
+532 
-540 DENLTS
+540 DENLGGDTKTLFD
-546 AITQTASQ
+546 ITDKGVY
-554 IRAEVS
+554 IEVGS
-560 DVDNRLTSS
+560 DGSSTLVDVNNNSF
-569 ITQTATNIRSEVSSL
+569 NISTE
-584 DEKLTSNITQTAKE
+584 NIK
-598 INLKVEDNTKNINSL
+598 
-613 IGVTADG
+613 
-620 IYLDS
+620 
-625 NGSLVNIN
+625 
-633 GDSVTIKSEN
+633 
-643 VTVDA
+643 
-648 SNIHLEGYTTI
+648 LEGYTTI
-659 NKGFSIDKE
+659 NGGFSVDLD
-668 GNMTANNGVF
+668 GNMTANNGTF
-678 KGTISGKIPA
+678 SGTIIASTIKSDDTDNPQFSLTSDGVLRANNVYVKGEISGTIPN
-688 LEELISGSGNFLVN
+688 LDKLISESGNFIVN
-702 KNGILEAQEA
+702 ENGILEANEA
-712 IIHGSITAGSTITG
+712 IIHGNITAGSTITG
-726 STIRNTTRTFEID
+726 STIRNSSRTFEID

-752 DKFKVDKL
+752 DKFKVDRL
-760 GNMTATS
+760 GNMEATS

-775 AGSVVNGATIYIPGK
+775 AGSVINGATIYIPGK
-790 DDGYAEY
+790 DDGYAEF

-821 TIRSNELNNSSITEV
+821 LMRSNELNNSSITEM
-836 NDSNNNYKYNIYG
+836 NSFDETYMYSIYG
-849 SMTLSDRQLTFTEKH
+849 SLSLTDRRLSFTEKRF
-864 YDKYYGDPY
+864 DKYYGDPY
-873 NKYDTYTYTSWSTD
+873 DKYDTYTYTMWNTD

-922 IIYKGESNTF
+922 VIYKGESNTF

>member
-57 NVKNIKWTK
+57 NIKNIKWTK

-154 YIWNGYKWVV
+154 YVWNGYKWVV
-164 SGAVGAVVKN
+164 SGAVGAMVKN

-200 TTHDY
+200 TPHDY

-213 NSDELVDSTRGI
+213 NSDELVDSVRGI
-225 SQTTTDYIAPKSNYS
+225 SQITTDYIVPKSNYS

-253 YSNNINIEIYS
+253 YSNDINIEIYS
-264 VDSSNNKMQIYSN
+264 IDSSYNKTQVYSN
-277 TITAEEKLKKLFVR
+277 TITAEEKLKKLYAR
-291 FKSLDNTKH
+291 FKSLDNTKY
-300 FMVKITGENKYRFDF
+300 FMVKITGENKHRFDF

-332 IHPSDNGLS
+332 THPSDDGINLT
-341 LDQETLWN
+341 QENLWN
-349 IFSNNNTAQGIFSIK
+349 ILSNNNTVKGITSIK
-364 NKLTGQLDYY
+364 NPITGQLDYY
-374 INATYIGAG
+374 INADAINAG
-383 KMKAEYLDAYNLRV
+383 QIKAQYMNMYGLTV
-397 LRKDDNTTTLE
+397 TRKDDPSIKTFEITEDGKVNMTVEELRIGSSNKTLEDYINTEITVDGDSIKTALRNEFNTQFTEINTTIGGVSTRVENLEDDTKTLFD
-408 ITDNGDV
+408 ITDKGVYIEVGSDGSSTLVDV
-415 NLRVNTLIINS
+415 NNNS
-426 ANKTIEDMIS
+426 FNIS
-436 QIYID
+436 T
-441 QSKIEL
+441 
-447 KIENYKEELS
+447 EN
-457 SKITQTAE
+457 
-465 QIRAEVKDAKEDL
+465 
-478 ESSITQTATEIRA
+478 
-491 EVKDIND
+491 
-498 GLNSTIS
+498 
-505 QTATEIR
+505 
-512 AEIKNVNDNLNST
+512 IK
-525 ISQTAEQ
+525 
-532 IRAEVKDV
+532 
-540 DENLTS
+540 
-546 AITQTASQ
+546 
-554 IRAEVS
+554 
-560 DVDNRLTSS
+560 
-569 ITQTATNIRSEVSSL
+569 
-584 DEKLTSNITQTAKE
+584 
-598 INLKVEDNTKNINSL
+598 
-613 IGVTADG
+613 
-620 IYLDS
+620 
-625 NGSLVNIN
+625 
-633 GDSVTIKSEN
+633 
-643 VTVDA
+643 
-648 SNIHLEGYTTI
+648 LEGYTTI
-659 NKGFSIDKE
+659 NGGFSVDLD
-668 GNMTANNGVF
+668 GNMTANNGTF
-678 KGTISGKIPA
+678 SGTIIASTIKSDDTDNPQFSLTSDGILRANNVYVKGEISGTIPD
-688 LEELISGSGNFLVN
+688 LDKLISESGNFIVN
-702 KNGILEAQEA
+702 ENGILEANEA
-712 IIHGSITAGSTITG
+712 IIHGNITAGSTITG
-726 STIRNTTRTFEID
+726 STIRNSSRTFEID

-752 DKFKVDKL
+752 DKFKVDRL
-760 GNMTATS
+760 GNMEATS

-775 AGSVVNGATIYIPGK
+775 AGSVINGATIYIPGK
-790 DDGYAEY
+790 DDGYAEF

-821 TIRSNELNNSSITEV
+821 LMRSNELNNSSITEM
-836 NDSNNNYKYNIYG
+836 NSFDETYMYSIYG
-849 SMTLSDRQLTFTEKH
+849 SLSLTDRRLSFTEKRF
-864 YDKYYGDPY
+864 DKYYGDPY
-873 NKYDTYTYTSWSTD
+873 DKYDTYTYTMWNTD

-922 IIYKGESNTF
+922 VIYKGESNTF

>member
-57 NVKNIKWTK
+57 NIKNIKWTK

-106 AYDNKDNLLCSAS
+106 AYDNKDDLLCSAS
-119 ISIIDINDLLASTVK
+119 ISIIDVNDLLASTVK
-134 PINPYVGQ
+134 PDNPYVGQ
-142 LWIDDSTDPATL
+142 LWIDDATDPATL
-154 YIWNGYKWVV
+154 YVWNGYKWVV
-164 SGAVGAVVKN
+164 SGAVGAMVKN

-200 TTHDY
+200 TPHDY

-213 NSDELVDSTRGI
+213 NSDELVDSVRGI
-225 SQTTTDYIAPKSNYS
+225 SQTTTDYIVPKSNYS

-253 YSNNINIEIYS
+253 YSNDINIEIYS
-264 VDSSNNKMQIYSN
+264 VDSSNNKIQVYSN
-277 TITAEEKLKKLFVR
+277 TITAEEKLKKLYAR
-291 FKSLDNTKH
+291 FKSLDNTKY
-300 FMVKITGENKYRFDF
+300 FMVKITGENKHRFDF

-332 IHPSDNGLS
+332 THPSDDGINLT
-341 LDQETLWN
+341 QENLWN
-349 IFSNNNTAQGIFSIK
+349 ILSNNNTVKGITSIK
-364 NKLTGQLDYY
+364 NPITGQLDYY
-374 INATYIGAG
+374 INADAINAG
-383 KMKAEYLDAYNLRV
+383 QIKAQYMNMYGLTV
-397 LRKDDNTTTLE
+397 TRKDDPAIKTFEITEDGKVNMTVEELRIGSSNKTLEDYINTEITVDGDSIKTALRNEFNTQFTEINTTIGGVSTRVENLEDDTKTLFD
-408 ITDNGDV
+408 ITDKGVYIEVGSDGSSTLVDV
-415 NLRVNTLIINS
+415 NNNS
-426 ANKTIEDMIS
+426 FNIS
-436 QIYID
+436 T
-441 QSKIEL
+441 
-447 KIENYKEELS
+447 EN
-457 SKITQTAE
+457 
-465 QIRAEVKDAKEDL
+465 
-478 ESSITQTATEIRA
+478 
-491 EVKDIND
+491 
-498 GLNSTIS
+498 
-505 QTATEIR
+505 
-512 AEIKNVNDNLNST
+512 IK
-525 ISQTAEQ
+525 
-532 IRAEVKDV
+532 
-540 DENLTS
+540 
-546 AITQTASQ
+546 
-554 IRAEVS
+554 
-560 DVDNRLTSS
+560 
-569 ITQTATNIRSEVSSL
+569 
-584 DEKLTSNITQTAKE
+584 
-598 INLKVEDNTKNINSL
+598 
-613 IGVTADG
+613 
-620 IYLDS
+620 
-625 NGSLVNIN
+625 
-633 GDSVTIKSEN
+633 
-643 VTVDA
+643 
-648 SNIHLEGYTTI
+648 LEGYTTI
-659 NKGFSIDKE
+659 NGGFSVDLD
-668 GNMTANNGVF
+668 GNMTANNGTF
-678 KGTISGKIPA
+678 SGTIIASTIKSDDTDNPQFSLTSDGVLRANNVYVKGEISGTIPD
-688 LEELISGSGNFLVN
+688 LDKLISESGNFIVN
-702 KNGILEAQEA
+702 ENGILEANEA
-712 IIHGSITAGSTITG
+712 IIHGNITAGSTITG
-726 STIRNTTRTFEID
+726 ASIRNSTRTFEID

-760 GNMTATS
+760 GNMEATS

-775 AGSVVNGATIYIPGK
+775 AGSVVNGATIYVPGK
-790 DDGYAEY
+790 DDGYAEF

-821 TIRSNELNNSSITEV
+821 LMRSNELNNSSITEM
-836 NDSNNNYKYNIYG
+836 NSSYDTYMYSIYG
-849 SMTLSDRQLTFTEKH
+849 SLSLTDRRLSFIEKH
-864 YDKYYGDPY
+864 FDKYYGDPY
-873 NKYDTYTYTSWSTD
+873 DKYDTYTYTMWNTD

-901 ICINDIKH
+901 ICIDDIKH
-909 QSDANYEDPDNGD
+909 QPNAKYEDPDNGD
-922 IIYKGESNTF
+922 VIYKGESNTF

-991 KEYVLSSAPL
+991 KEYVLSSSPL

-1082 TPRVF
+1082 IPRVF

>member
-57 NVKNIKWTK
+57 NIKNIKWTK

-106 AYDNKDNLLCSAS
+106 AYNNKDDLLCSAS
-119 ISIIDINDLLASTVK
+119 ISIIDVNDLLASTVK
-134 PINPYVGQ
+134 PDNPYVGQ
-142 LWIDDSTDPATL
+142 LWIDDATDPATL
-154 YIWNGYKWVV
+154 YVWNGYKWVV
-164 SGAVGAVVKN
+164 SGAVGAMVKN

-200 TTHDY
+200 TPHDY

-213 NSDELVDSTRGI
+213 NSDELVDSVRGI
-225 SQTTTDYIAPKSNYS
+225 SQITTDYIVPKSNYS

-253 YSNNINIEIYS
+253 YSNDINIEIYS
-264 VDSSNNKMQIYSN
+264 VDSSNNKIQVYSN
-277 TITAEEKLKKLFVR
+277 TITAEEKLKKLYAR
-291 FKSLDNTKH
+291 FKSLDNTKY
-300 FMVKITGENKYRFDF
+300 FMVKITGENKHRFDF

-332 IHPSDNGLS
+332 THPSDDGINLT
-341 LDQETLWN
+341 QENLWN
-349 IFSNNNTAQGIFSIK
+349 ILSNNNTVKGITSIK
-364 NKLTGQLDYY
+364 NPITGQLDYY
-374 INATYIGAG
+374 INADAINAG
-383 KMKAEYLDAYNLRV
+383 QIKAQYMNMYGLTV
-397 LRKDDNTTTLE
+397 TRKDDPSIKTFEITEDGKVNMTVEELRIGSSNKTLEDYINTEITVDGDSIKTALRNEFNTQFTEINTTIGGVSTRVENLEDDTKTLFD
-408 ITDNGDV
+408 ITDKGVYIEVGSDGSSTLVDV
-415 NLRVNTLIINS
+415 NNNS
-426 ANKTIEDMIS
+426 FNIS
-436 QIYID
+436 T
-441 QSKIEL
+441 
-447 KIENYKEELS
+447 EN
-457 SKITQTAE
+457 
-465 QIRAEVKDAKEDL
+465 
-478 ESSITQTATEIRA
+478 
-491 EVKDIND
+491 
-498 GLNSTIS
+498 
-505 QTATEIR
+505 
-512 AEIKNVNDNLNST
+512 IK
-525 ISQTAEQ
+525 
-532 IRAEVKDV
+532 
-540 DENLTS
+540 
-546 AITQTASQ
+546 
-554 IRAEVS
+554 
-560 DVDNRLTSS
+560 
-569 ITQTATNIRSEVSSL
+569 
-584 DEKLTSNITQTAKE
+584 
-598 INLKVEDNTKNINSL
+598 
-613 IGVTADG
+613 
-620 IYLDS
+620 
-625 NGSLVNIN
+625 
-633 GDSVTIKSEN
+633 
-643 VTVDA
+643 
-648 SNIHLEGYTTI
+648 LEGYTTI
-659 NKGFSIDKE
+659 NGGFSVDLD
-668 GNMTANNGVF
+668 GNMTANNGTF
-678 KGTISGKIPA
+678 SGTIIASTIKSDDTDNPQFSLTSDGVLRANNVYVKGEISGTIPD
-688 LEELISGSGNFLVN
+688 LDKLISESGNFIVN
-702 KNGILEAQEA
+702 ENGILEANEA
-712 IIHGSITAGSTITG
+712 IIHGNITAGSTITG
-726 STIRNTTRTFEID
+726 STIRNSSRTFEID

-752 DKFKVDKL
+752 DKFKVDRL
-760 GNMTATS
+760 GNMEATS

-775 AGSVVNGATIYIPGK
+775 AGSVINGATIYIPGK
-790 DDGYAEY
+790 DDGYAEF

-821 TIRSNELNNSSITEV
+821 LMRSNELNNSSITEM
-836 NDSNNNYKYNIYG
+836 NSFDETYMYSIYG
-849 SMTLSDRQLTFTEKH
+849 SLSLTDRRLSFTEKRF
-864 YDKYYGDPY
+864 DKYYGDPY
-873 NKYDTYTYTSWSTD
+873 DKYDTYTYTMWNTD

-922 IIYKGESNTF
+922 VIYKGESNTF

-1036 SLYGSPATIYWMAI
+1036 SLYGSPTTIYWMAI

-1082 TPRVF
+1082 IPRVF